1 MENNAKT
8 NDWFAS
14 RLLNDDKDPA
24 FLLTEGITPLNSK
37 METPEFYKNKTKV
50 KERFTKDNGDF
61 DEDTFNKFYTAIS
74 KEFEYLSAI
83 DSENFV
89 LDSYEKSSSNFTT
102 NFGKVKDQHI
112 IASITLNPL
121 KQSRGLTVWNKWSDP
136 TISNRE
142 AAQTN
147 QYFDPETNTWSSKTL
162 NELGAFGLLNEEG
175 LVYATW
181 DEDGE
186 HIDPMTK
193 QKVLHK
199 AGEWKTD
206 EFGNFYAEKAGNKE
220 NLNKQFVTWSEV
232 LTDDNSAWNKIDIFD
247 SDSLDSNIPRTILR
261 AAVIGGSLLIPYVG
275 PTIAYTSAA
284 VNLTRVMPQILKT
297 FTSFFSEDVQF
308 DTLNRWDNNMRKFG
322 RSTSDYAQDHF
333 FSFENIMDLA
343 VDSFMQL
350 RQQRL
355 IAEIPKRLGMLKKA
369 EESAEKAALTTLL
382 SGDSERIAYLK
393 SNPEVLNALVKAS
406 PIYRN
411 AEKVINNA
419 TKVSTAISRAYLIAT
434 STEDTYNLARSYG
447 FDTQT
452 SSMISLGTY
461 IGIGALFQTDY
472 FRGMLYNTPDHELKK
487 DIKLL
492 VDNYLRNNAKVM
504 SKELVENATG
514 EAKKNLFKKWGNSIS
529 TFLKN
534 HVYDVKSGRFGIAAG
549 ALNEGLEEVAEEGAQ
564 DIAFQIGKGWND
576 LKSVF
581 TGKEY
586 DHDYTYLASD
596 PLSRY
601 GTAFFGGALGGA
613 IFKLSDRF
621 IFDKAAY
628 KNWRQMLGNNSEISK
643 ELVTYVSQGK
653 KDLILSE
660 IDKLQKTP
668 LISSNLSAFNDSVV
682 AANSEE
688 SQNSVLFSSLKKAII
703 DLDSFLSNNNLKID
717 YEQFGNIELI
727 RGLRAAWIN
736 SKGLQDSLFNDYIN
750 RTNEISQ
757 LYADLEGLRSQKVAN
772 MEDSSEAD
780 LDKQIGTLQEIL
792 NLKIDQVRNLVQ
804 GKDDSYI
811 GRLMLETNKEI
822 LDSLTPTSKNAWAQN
837 LYAKDYDNLPRT
849 LQEKVNEIIS
859 NNDSS
864 GKTELNYMSAW
875 NVYKNIASNPSIQ
888 TKFQNLALE
897 FQNYNAAILQSTVK
911 NGKVWPKQLSS
922 TDTITG
928 EDVLLDMTKV
938 ASQLQGELVDLK
950 LSLGQS
956 VNIAYRLLGLTSAM
970 PDFWGDTAIPSL
982 TFDSMSEEL
991 RSAIENQG
999 EIITNNIFD
1008 HYVEL
1013 FQSAKDKAQG
1023 SLDFEGIWKQLTDS
1037 ERTII
1042 NRFSSIDAINKAR
1055 QVVLSALANT
1065 GNLGQELSIEALPTI
1080 DTNGVNNIV
1089 DGILE
1094 SINPKQIKINDF
1106 INRETT
1112 RSKELGN
1119 QYTLDGELSSTI
1131 EDIKS
1136 ALNILKSVSMG
1147 ADVNYRTLLMGTP
1160 FGANNFLNKAFKEKG
1175 LNIEMLQ
1182 LDPNIIGL
1190 INEKIAR
1197 LNRTLDEFIELDK
1210 VNRGAVI
1217 NQEKQLAIALSHAK
1231 LQSIQSMMNWEN
1243 APEFVKDTLFAGYS
1257 VTLSDISDLK
1267 GDDAFISVGVDY
1279 RNQLSDFE
1287 RRFSGLYKSLDTES
1301 KLELINWIVDNLKTS
1316 GTELYTDTSIISTD
1330 NKIPFA
1336 DQDFFIYLMNSSYGN
1351 TDLVNKAYKEYVK
1364 ANDSKCPFDS
1374 QEEVITHVL
1383 KFFLRADK
1391 EDAKLWIDTVAKT
1404 WNSTPGTPKVIY
1416 NAIKSTCSGGTGK
1429 TSAIIPSIYS
1439 ILKAVNPE
1447 KNCIFA
1453 ANNAE
1458 QVKNLSEVLPE
1469 NSEFTLISELLN
1481 DSSNV
1486 DTFRN
1491 KYENSIIIVDEATNI
1506 SSADLISLDELCSKY
1521 NIDIAYFGDTKQH
1534 GSIDNIDY
1542 IYANATLQLA
1552 ESKRASTDISRRNNL
1567 NFEKL
1572 FEANSYGS
1580 QELRTDHLSD
1590 FIYYESDTELE
1601 GIKFDEALLTQ
1612 EYIEKFF
1619 ASHNLDPKTRVLVL
1633 SDNVKELSKDNF
1645 SSKYPGITFASNV
1658 GEIQGSEWDYTI
1670 SDYDLNIVD
1679 NSFQNG
1685 KENVQLTLETLSKL
1699 KDLYTIFTR
1708 HRHGIVS
1715 LKPIVL
1721 DNLKGRGEVWR
1732 ASVEQHNDKSEFK
1745 PIVNGLTQEAIAT
1758 FKDFKMKVLDGM
1770 EILDVAPYEAKDA
1783 SKVTIP
1789 TVKVAVNT
1797 SIAQVTPGFVPSIEF
1812 TAAYVKYL
1820 GIDFGEYYKV
1830 RNLLYQILTDHSNKE
1845 MYEKLLP
1852 EHLKSG
1858 EFMIKVQ
1865 YNRTEDLYNLGNK
1878 FRDDKYLNGVHPW
1891 IVYKVNVNGIPV
1903 DITLGMFQNPETS
1916 TTGGLAL
1923 SKAASVIGELAKSSV
1938 SSRIEPKYYSIDPSK
1953 ITFSRAINPIAIQ
1966 NRETN
1971 DPGYI
1976 NIVYQGGKFNVS
1988 ETSKTD
1994 AYNFASTTAAFYFAK
2009 GDESIVP
2016 VNQILEALSNL
2027 KNNYSSFENLAVQ
2040 SGLYSSPEEFGPIT
2054 ELLSLDRSKLNTE
2067 DPKKQWKAR
2076 SVPDLEGRFC
2086 SFISLNI
2093 GDTSQNISA
2102 DLKTKSTLYLN
2113 QILERNKQLE
2123 SILVVLKDNSLN
2135 PEDKKSKIAEL
2146 LANKTQWTVSVL
2158 TYDNEVIESEKDF
2171 DYTLNG
2177 LQTNTILATSRN
2189 RGAYNLAI
2197 GHQLG
2202 LLLIRLSSI
2211 ISDPKTKWGNNERYF
2226 NERDAEN
2233 VRKHWSKYKE
2243 DLVNAYSVWTGA
2255 QQTEETL
2262 LEYLSRIALYGD
2274 KFKISNNYFIADDKN
2289 LLQSEAFMNY
2299 LRDIYVTDSMGI
2311 GWSKIIEKTNG
2322 IKYANKKFLEVFS
2335 GHVFPKLL
2343 KDNGLSIHA
2352 KGDSLSI
2359 QEAASFHINSKVIQ
2373 PAQIYAHVVDTFTA
2387 NDFKEFSPTIEVSSI
2402 ESSTV
2407 ESSKIE
2413 GPAIEAS
2420 PVEEQKVVTYK
2431 SLVALN
2437 KSNKEQNKTSEIK
2450 KPTLKPK
2457 VLENINLII
2466 EILQENSPE
2475 TGNMALTQL
2484 FEILNGE
2491 RSKFE
2496 IPNLSNAEQQSLDQ
2510 IEVILEDNNVIKIC

>member
-112 IASITLNPL
+112 IASITPNPL

-369 EESAEKAALTTLL
+369 EKSAETATLTTLL

-472 FRGMLYNTPDHELKK
+472 FRGMLYNTPDYELKR

-688 SQNSVLFSSLKKAII
+688 SQNSVLFGSLKKAII

-837 LYAKDYDNLPRT
+837 LYAKDYDDLPRT

-956 VNIAYRLLGLTSAM
+956 INIAYRLLGLTSAM

-991 RSAIENQG
+991 KSAIENQG

-1013 FQSAKDKAQG
+1013 FQSARDKAQG
-1023 SLDFEGIWKQLTDS
+1023 SSDFESIWRQLTDS

-1065 GNLGQELSIEALPTI
+1065 ENLGQELSIEALPTI

-1210 VNRGAVI
+1210 INRGAVI

-1267 GDDAFISVGVDY
+1267 GDDAFISVEVDY

-1287 RRFSGLYKSLDTES
+1287 RRFSSLYKSLDTES

-1580 QELRTDHLSD
+1580 QELRTDNLSD

-1619 ASHNLDPKTRVLVL
+1619 TSHNLDPKTRVLVL

-1645 SSKYPGITFASNV
+1645 GSKYPGITFASNV

-1732 ASVEQHNDKSEFK
+1732 ASVEQHNDKSEFR

-1783 SKVTIP
+1783 PKVTIP

-1797 SIAQVTPGFVPSIEF
+1797 SIAQATPGFIPSVEF
-1812 TAAYVKYL
+1812 TADYVKQL

-1830 RNLLYQILTDHSNKE
+1830 RNLLYQILTDHSNKG

-1858 EFMIKVQ
+1858 EFRIKVQ

-1891 IVYKVNVNGIPV
+1891 IVYSVNVEGTPV

-1938 SSRIEPKYYSIDPSK
+1938 NGRIEPKYYSIDPSK

-2027 KNNYSSFENLAVQ
+2027 KNNYSSFESLAVQ

-2086 SFISLNI
+2086 SFVSLNI

-2274 KFKISNNYFIADDKN
+2274 KFKISNNYFITDDKN

-2387 NDFKEFSPTIEVSSI
+2387 DDFKEISQTISP
-2402 ESSTV
+2402 
-2407 ESSKIE
+2407 
-2413 GPAIEAS
+2413 A
-2420 PVEEQKVVTYK
+2420 EEQRVITYK

-2475 TGNMALTQL
+2475 TGNMVLTQL

-2510 IEVILEDNNVIKIC
+2510 IEVILEDNGVIKIC

>member
-112 IASITLNPL
+112 IASITPNPL

-369 EESAEKAALTTLL
+369 EKSAETATLITLL
-382 SGDSERIAYLK
+382 SGDSKRIAYLK

-472 FRGMLYNTPDHELKK
+472 FKGMLYNTPDYELKK

-549 ALNEGLEEVAEEGAQ
+549 ALNESLEEVAEEGAQ

-688 SQNSVLFSSLKKAII
+688 SQNSVLFGSLKKAII

-837 LYAKDYDNLPRT
+837 LYAKDYDDLPRT

-938 ASQLQGELVDLK
+938 ASQLHGELVDLK

-956 VNIAYRLLGLTSAM
+956 INIAYRLLGLTSAM

-991 RSAIENQG
+991 KSAIENQG

-1013 FQSAKDKAQG
+1013 FQSARDKAQG
-1023 SLDFEGIWKQLTDS
+1023 SSDFESIWRQLTNS

-1065 GNLGQELSIEALPTI
+1065 ENLGQELSIEALPTI

-1287 RRFSGLYKSLDTES
+1287 RRFYSLYKSLDTES

-1580 QELRTDHLSD
+1580 QELRTDNLSD

-1619 ASHNLDPKTRVLVL
+1619 TSHNLDPKTRVLVL

-1645 SSKYPGITFASNV
+1645 GSKYPGITFASNV

-1732 ASVEQHNDKSEFK
+1732 ASVEQHNDKSEFR
-1745 PIVNGLTQEAIAT
+1745 PIINGLTQEAIAT

-1770 EILDVAPYEAKDA
+1770 EIFDVAPYEAKDA
-1783 SKVTIP
+1783 PKVTIP

-1797 SIAQVTPGFVPSIEF
+1797 SIAQATPGFIPSVEF
-1812 TAAYVKYL
+1812 TADYVKQL

-1830 RNLLYQILTDHSNKE
+1830 RNLLYQILTDHSNKG

-1858 EFMIKVQ
+1858 EFRIKVQ

-1891 IVYKVNVNGIPV
+1891 IVYSVNVEGTPV

-1938 SSRIEPKYYSIDPSK
+1938 NGRIEPKYYSIDPSK

-1994 AYNFASTTAAFYFAK
+1994 AYKFASTTAAFYFAK

-2027 KNNYSSFENLAVQ
+2027 KNNYSSFESLAVQ

-2086 SFISLNI
+2086 SFVSLNI

-2274 KFKISNNYFIADDKN
+2274 KFKISNNYFITDDKN

-2387 NDFKEFSPTIEVSSI
+2387 DDFKEISQTIET

-2407 ESSKIE
+2407 ESPKIE
-2413 GPAIEAS
+2413 SPTIEAS
-2420 PVEEQKVVTYK
+2420 PAEEQRVITYK

-2475 TGNMALTQL
+2475 TGNMVLTQL

-2510 IEVILEDNNVIKIC
+2510 IEVILEDNGVIKIC

>member
-112 IASITLNPL
+112 IASITPNPL

-261 AAVIGGSLLIPYVG
+261 AAIIGGSLLISYVG

-350 RQQRL
+350 KQQRL

-369 EESAEKAALTTLL
+369 EES
-382 SGDSERIAYLK
+382 
-393 SNPEVLNALVKAS
+393 
-406 PIYRN
+406 

-472 FRGMLYNTPDHELKK
+472 FRGMLYNTPDYELKR

-492 VDNYLRNNAKVM
+492 VDNYLRNNAKIM

-688 SQNSVLFSSLKKAII
+688 SQNSVLFGSLKKAII

-837 LYAKDYDNLPRT
+837 LYAKDYDDLPRT

-956 VNIAYRLLGLTSAM
+956 INIAYRLLGLTSAM

-991 RSAIENQG
+991 KSAIENQG

-1013 FQSAKDKAQG
+1013 FQSARDKAQG
-1023 SLDFEGIWKQLTDS
+1023 SSDFESIWRQLTDS

-1065 GNLGQELSIEALPTI
+1065 ENLGQELSIEALPTI

-1175 LNIEMLQ
+1175 LNTEMLQ

-1580 QELRTDHLSD
+1580 QELRTDNLSD

-1732 ASVEQHNDKSEFK
+1732 ASVEQHNDKSEFR

-1783 SKVTIP
+1783 PKVTIP

-1797 SIAQVTPGFVPSIEF
+1797 SIAQATPGFIPSVEF
-1812 TAAYVKYL
+1812 TADYVKQL

-1830 RNLLYQILTDHSNKE
+1830 RNLLYQILTDHSNKG

-1858 EFMIKVQ
+1858 EFRIKVQ

-1891 IVYKVNVNGIPV
+1891 IVYSVNVEGTPV

-1938 SSRIEPKYYSIDPSK
+1938 NGRIEPKYYSIDPSK

-2027 KNNYSSFENLAVQ
+2027 KNNYSSFESLAVQ

-2086 SFISLNI
+2086 SFVSLNI
-2093 GDTSQNISA
+2093 GGTSQNISA

-2135 PEDKKSKIAEL
+2135 PENKKSKIAEL

-2274 KFKISNNYFIADDKN
+2274 KFKISNNYFITDDKN

-2299 LRDIYVTDSMGI
+2299 LRDIYVIDSMGI

-2387 NDFKEFSPTIEVSSI
+2387 DDFKEISQTIET

-2407 ESSKIE
+2407 ESPKIE
-2413 GPAIEAS
+2413 SPTIEAS
-2420 PVEEQKVVTYK
+2420 PAEEQRVITYK

-2510 IEVILEDNNVIKIC
+2510 IEVILEDNDVIKIC

>member
-112 IASITLNPL
+112 IASITPNPL

-369 EESAEKAALTTLL
+369 EKSAETATLTTLL

-472 FRGMLYNTPDHELKK
+472 FRGMLYNTPDYELKR

-688 SQNSVLFSSLKKAII
+688 SQNSVLFGSLKKAII

-837 LYAKDYDNLPRT
+837 LYAKDYDDLPRT

-956 VNIAYRLLGLTSAM
+956 INIAYRLLGLTSAM

-991 RSAIENQG
+991 KSAIENQG

-1013 FQSAKDKAQG
+1013 FQSARDKAQG
-1023 SLDFEGIWKQLTDS
+1023 SSDFESIWRQLTDS

-1065 GNLGQELSIEALPTI
+1065 ENLGQELSIEALPTI

-1210 VNRGAVI
+1210 INRGAVI

-1267 GDDAFISVGVDY
+1267 GDDAFISVEVDY

-1287 RRFSGLYKSLDTES
+1287 RRFSSLYKSLDTES

-1580 QELRTDHLSD
+1580 QELRTDNLSD

-1619 ASHNLDPKTRVLVL
+1619 TSHNLDPKTRVLVL

-1645 SSKYPGITFASNV
+1645 GSKYPGITFASNV

-1732 ASVEQHNDKSEFK
+1732 ASVEQHNDKSEFR

-1783 SKVTIP
+1783 PKVTIP

-1797 SIAQVTPGFVPSIEF
+1797 SIAQATPGFIPSVEF
-1812 TAAYVKYL
+1812 TADYVKQL

-1830 RNLLYQILTDHSNKE
+1830 RNLLYQILTDHSNKG

-1858 EFMIKVQ
+1858 EFRIKVQ

-1891 IVYKVNVNGIPV
+1891 IVYSVNVEGTPV

-1938 SSRIEPKYYSIDPSK
+1938 NGRIEPKYYSIDPSK

-2027 KNNYSSFENLAVQ
+2027 KNNYSSFESLAVQ

-2086 SFISLNI
+2086 SFVSLNI

-2274 KFKISNNYFIADDKN
+2274 KFKISNNYFITDDKN

-2387 NDFKEFSPTIEVSSI
+2387 DDF
-2402 ESSTV
+2402 
-2407 ESSKIE
+2407 
-2413 GPAIEAS
+2413 IEAS
-2420 PVEEQKVVTYK
+2420 PAEEQRVITYK

-2475 TGNMALTQL
+2475 TGNMVLTQL

-2510 IEVILEDNNVIKIC
+2510 IEVILEDNGVIKIC

>member
-112 IASITLNPL
+112 IASVTPNPL

-355 IAEIPKRLGMLKKA
+355 IAEIPKRLG
-369 EESAEKAALTTLL
+369 
-382 SGDSERIAYLK
+382 IAYLK
-393 SNPEVLNALVKAS
+393 SNPEVLNDLVKAS
-406 PIYRN
+406 SIYRN

-472 FRGMLYNTPDHELKK
+472 FRGMLYNTPDYELKR

-549 ALNEGLEEVAEEGAQ
+549 ALNESLEEVAEEGAQ

-621 IFDKAAY
+621 IFDKAVY

-643 ELVTYVSQGK
+643 ELVTYISQGK

-688 SQNSVLFSSLKKAII
+688 SQNSVLFGSLKKAII

-717 YEQFGNIELI
+717 YKQFGNIELI

-837 LYAKDYDNLPRT
+837 LYAKDYDDLPRT

-956 VNIAYRLLGLTSAM
+956 INIAYRLLGLTSAM
-970 PDFWGDTAIPSL
+970 PDFWGDTAIQSL

-991 RSAIENQG
+991 KSAIENQG

-1013 FQSAKDKAQG
+1013 FQSARDKAQG
-1023 SLDFEGIWKQLTDS
+1023 SSDFESIWRQLTDS

-1065 GNLGQELSIEALPTI
+1065 ENLGQELSIEALPTI

-1580 QELRTDHLSD
+1580 QELRTDNLSD

-1732 ASVEQHNDKSEFK
+1732 ASVEQHNDKSEFR

-1783 SKVTIP
+1783 PKVTIP

-1797 SIAQVTPGFVPSIEF
+1797 SIAQATPGFIPSVEF
-1812 TAAYVKYL
+1812 TADYVKQL

-1830 RNLLYQILTDHSNKE
+1830 RNLLYQILTDHSNKG

-1858 EFMIKVQ
+1858 EFRIKVQ

-1891 IVYKVNVNGIPV
+1891 IVYSVNVEGTPV

-1938 SSRIEPKYYSIDPSK
+1938 NSIIKPKYYSIDPSK

-2027 KNNYSSFENLAVQ
+2027 KNNYSSFKSLAVQ

-2054 ELLSLDRSKLNTE
+2054 ELLSLDRSKLNTV

-2086 SFISLNI
+2086 SFVSLNI

-2211 ISDPKTKWGNNERYF
+2211 IFDPKTKWGNNERYF

-2243 DLVNAYSVWTGA
+2243 DLVNAYSVWSGA

-2274 KFKISNNYFIADDKN
+2274 KFKISNNYFITDGKN

-2322 IKYANKKFLEVFS
+2322 IKYANKKLLEVFS

-2387 NDFKEFSPTIEVSSI
+2387 DDFKRISQTIET
-2402 ESSTV
+2402 ESS
-2407 ESSKIE
+2407 
-2413 GPAIEAS
+2413 PA
-2420 PVEEQKVVTYK
+2420 EEQRVITYK

>member
-112 IASITLNPL
+112 IASITPNPL

-382 SGDSERIAYLK
+382 SGDSERIAYFK

-406 PIYRN
+406 LIYRN

-472 FRGMLYNTPDHELKK
+472 FRGMLYNTPDYELKR

-549 ALNEGLEEVAEEGAQ
+549 ALNEGVEEFTEEVAQ
-564 DIAFQIGKGWND
+564 DVAFQIGKGWSD

-668 LISSNLSAFNDSVV
+668 LISSNLSAFNDSVG

-772 MEDSSEAD
+772 MEASSEAD
-780 LDKQIGTLQEIL
+780 LDKQISTLQEIL

-837 LYAKDYDNLPRT
+837 LYAKDYDDLPRA

-888 TKFQNLALE
+888 TKFQNLSLE
-897 FQNYNAAILQSTVK
+897 FQNYNDAILQSTVK

-956 VNIAYRLLGLTSAM
+956 INIAYRLLGLTSAM
-970 PDFWGDTAIPSL
+970 PDFWGNTAIPSL

-999 EIITNNIFD
+999 EIITNSIFD
-1008 HYVEL
+1008 HYIEL

-1065 GNLGQELSIEALPTI
+1065 ENLGQELSIEALPTI

-1094 SINPKQIKINDF
+1094 NINPKQIKINDF

-1182 LDPNIIGL
+1182 LNPNIIGL

-1217 NQEKQLAIALSHAK
+1217 NQEKQLAIALSHTK

-1243 APEFVKDTLFAGYS
+1243 TPEFVKDTLFAGYS

-1279 RNQLSDFE
+1279 RNQLSEFE

-1301 KLELINWIVDNLKTS
+1301 KLELINWIVDNLNTS
-1316 GTELYTDTSIISTD
+1316 DTELYTDTSIISTD

-1336 DQDFFIYLMNSSYGN
+1336 NQDFFIYLMNSSYGN

-1486 DTFRN
+1486 DTFRD
-1491 KYENSIIIVDEATNI
+1491 KYENSIIIIDEATNI
-1506 SSADLISLDELCSKY
+1506 SSADLIRLDELCTKY

-1580 QELRTDHLSD
+1580 QELRTDNLSD

-1645 SSKYPGITFASNV
+1645 NSKYPGITFASNV

-1732 ASVEQHNDKSEFK
+1732 ASVEQHNNKSEFR

-1783 SKVTIP
+1783 PKVTIP

-1797 SIAQVTPGFVPSIEF
+1797 SIAQATPGFVPSIEF
-1812 TAAYVKYL
+1812 TADYVKQL

-1830 RNLLYQILTDHSNKE
+1830 RNLLYQILTDHSNKGI
-1845 MYEKLLP
+1845 YEKLLP

-1858 EFMIKVQ
+1858 EFRIKVQ

-1891 IVYKVNVNGIPV
+1891 IVYSVNVEGVPI
-1903 DITLGMFQNPETS
+1903 DITLGMFHNPETS

-1938 SSRIEPKYYSIDPSK
+1938 SGKVEPKYYSIDPSK

-2086 SFISLNI
+2086 SFVSLNI

-2123 SILVVLKDNSLN
+2123 SILVVLKDDSLK
-2135 PEDKKSKIAEL
+2135 PEDKKNKIAEL
-2146 LANKTQWTVSVL
+2146 LANKTQWIVSVL

-2274 KFKISNNYFIADDKN
+2274 KFKISNNYFITDDKN

-2387 NDFKEFSPTIEVSSI
+2387 DDFKEISQVTEVSP
-2402 ESSTV
+2402 TV
-2407 ESSKIE
+2407 ESPEIE
-2413 GPAIEAS
+2413 GPAIAAS

>member
-112 IASITLNPL
+112 IASVTPNPL

-284 VNLTRVMPQILKT
+284 VNFTRVMPQILKT

-350 RQQRL
+350 KQQRL

-369 EESAEKAALTTLL
+369 EESTEKAALTTLL

-461 IGIGALFQTDY
+461 IGIGTLFQTNY
-472 FRGMLYNTPDHELKK
+472 FSGMLYNTPDYELKR

-688 SQNSVLFSSLKKAII
+688 SQNSVLFGSLKKAII

-757 LYADLEGLRSQKVAN
+757 LYADLEDLRSQKVAN

-822 LDSLTPTSKNAWAQN
+822 LDSLTPTSKNEWAQN
-837 LYAKDYDNLPRT
+837 LYAKDYDDLPRT

-888 TKFQNLALE
+888 TKFQDLALE
-897 FQNYNAAILQSTVK
+897 FQNYNAAILQNTVK

-956 VNIAYRLLGLTSAM
+956 INIAYRLLGLTSAM
-970 PDFWGDTAIPSL
+970 PDFWGDTAIQSL

-991 RSAIENQG
+991 KSAIENQG

-1013 FQSAKDKAQG
+1013 FQSARDKAQG
-1023 SLDFEGIWKQLTDS
+1023 SSDFESILRQLTDS

-1065 GNLGQELSIEALPTI
+1065 ENLGQELSIEALPTVN
-1080 DTNGVNNIV
+1080 TNRVNNIV

-1243 APEFVKDTLFAGYS
+1243 APKFVKDTLFAGYS

-1267 GDDAFISVGVDY
+1267 GDDAFISVGIDY

-1580 QELRTDHLSD
+1580 QELRTDNLSD

-1732 ASVEQHNDKSEFK
+1732 ASVEQHNDKSEFR

-1783 SKVTIP
+1783 PKVTIP

-1797 SIAQVTPGFVPSIEF
+1797 SIAQATPGFIPSVEF
-1812 TAAYVKYL
+1812 TADYVKQL

-1830 RNLLYQILTDHSNKE
+1830 RNLLYQILTDHSNKG

-1858 EFMIKVQ
+1858 EFRIKVQ

-1891 IVYKVNVNGIPV
+1891 IVYSVNVEGTPV

-1938 SSRIEPKYYSIDPSK
+1938 NSIIKPKYYSIDPSK

-2027 KNNYSSFENLAVQ
+2027 KNNYSSFESLAVQ

-2054 ELLSLDRSKLNTE
+2054 ELLSLDRSKLNTV

-2086 SFISLNI
+2086 SFVSLNI

-2211 ISDPKTKWGNNERYF
+2211 IFDPKTKWGNNERYF

-2243 DLVNAYSVWTGA
+2243 DLVNAYSVWSGA

-2274 KFKISNNYFIADDKN
+2274 KFKISNNYFITDGKN

-2322 IKYANKKFLEVFS
+2322 IKYANKKLLEVFS

-2387 NDFKEFSPTIEVSSI
+2387 DDFKRISQTIET

-2407 ESSKIE
+2407 KSPKIE
-2413 GPAIEAS
+2413 SPTIKAS
-2420 PVEEQKVVTYK
+2420 PAEEQRVITYK

>member
-14 RLLNDDKDPA
+14 RLLNNDKDPA
-24 FLLTEGITPLNSK
+24 FLLTEGITPLTSK

-102 NFGKVKDQHI
+102 NFGKIKDQHI
-112 IASITLNPL
+112 IASITPNPL

-186 HIDPMTK
+186 HIDPITK

-369 EESAEKAALTTLL
+369 EQSAETATLTTLL
-382 SGDSERIAYLK
+382 SGDSERIAYFK

-472 FRGMLYNTPDHELKK
+472 FRGMLYNTPDYELKK

-549 ALNEGLEEVAEEGAQ
+549 ALNEGVEEFTEEIAQ
-564 DIAFQIGKGWND
+564 DAAFQIGKGWSD

-586 DHDYTYLASD
+586 DHNYTYLASD

-668 LISSNLSAFNDSVV
+668 LISSNLSAFNDSIV

-772 MEDSSEAD
+772 MEASSEAD
-780 LDKQIGTLQEIL
+780 LDKQISTLQEIL

-837 LYAKDYDNLPRT
+837 LYAKDYDDLPRA

-888 TKFQNLALE
+888 TKFQNLSLE
-897 FQNYNAAILQSTVK
+897 FQNYNDAILQSTVK

-956 VNIAYRLLGLTSAM
+956 INIAYRLLGLTSAM
-970 PDFWGDTAIPSL
+970 PDFWGNTAIPSL

-999 EIITNNIFD
+999 EIITNSIFD
-1008 HYVEL
+1008 HYIEL

-1065 GNLGQELSIEALPTI
+1065 ENLGQELSIEALPTI

-1094 SINPKQIKINDF
+1094 NINPKQIKINDF

-1182 LDPNIIGL
+1182 LNPNIIGL

-1243 APEFVKDTLFAGYS
+1243 TPEFVKDTLFAGYS

-1279 RNQLSDFE
+1279 RNQLSEFE

-1301 KLELINWIVDNLKTS
+1301 KSELINWIVDNLNTS
-1316 GTELYTDTSIISTD
+1316 DTELYTDTSIISTD

-1336 DQDFFIYLMNSSYGN
+1336 NQDFFIYLMNSSYGN

-1486 DTFRN
+1486 DTFRD
-1491 KYENSIIIVDEATNI
+1491 KYENSIIIIDEATNI
-1506 SSADLISLDELCSKY
+1506 SSADLIRLDELCAKY

-1580 QELRTDHLSD
+1580 QELRTDNLSD

-1645 SSKYPGITFASNV
+1645 NSKYPGITFASNV

-1732 ASVEQHNDKSEFK
+1732 ASVEQHNNKSEFR

-1783 SKVTIP
+1783 PKVTIP

-1797 SIAQVTPGFVPSIEF
+1797 SIAQATPGFVPSIEF
-1812 TAAYVKYL
+1812 TADYVKQL

-1830 RNLLYQILTDHSNKE
+1830 RNLLYQILTDHSNKGI
-1845 MYEKLLP
+1845 YEKLLP

-1858 EFMIKVQ
+1858 EFRIKVQ

-1891 IVYKVNVNGIPV
+1891 IVYSVNVEGVPI
-1903 DITLGMFQNPETS
+1903 DITLGMFHNPETS

-1938 SSRIEPKYYSIDPSK
+1938 SGKVEPKYYSIDPSK

-2016 VNQILEALSNL
+2016 VNQILKALSNL

-2086 SFISLNI
+2086 SFVSLNI

-2123 SILVVLKDNSLN
+2123 SILVVLKDDSLK
-2135 PEDKKSKIAEL
+2135 PEDKKNKIAEL

-2274 KFKISNNYFIADDKN
+2274 KFKISNNYFITDDKN

-2387 NDFKEFSPTIEVSSI
+2387 DDFKEISQVTEVSP
-2402 ESSTV
+2402 TV
-2407 ESSKIE
+2407 ESPEIE
-2413 GPAIEAS
+2413 GPAIAAS

-2510 IEVILEDNNVIKIC
+2510 IEVILKDNNVIKIC

>member
-1 MENNAKT
+1 MENNTKT

-102 NFGKVKDQHI
+102 NFGKVKDQRI
-112 IASITLNPL
+112 IASVTPNPL

-297 FTSFFSEDVQF
+297 FTSLFSEDVQF

-369 EESAEKAALTTLL
+369 EKSAKTATLTTLL

-393 SNPEVLNALVKAS
+393 SNPDVLHSLVKAS
-406 PIYRN
+406 PIYRK

-472 FRGMLYNTPDHELKK
+472 FRGMLYNTPDYELKRN
-487 DIKLL
+487 IKLL

-534 HVYDVKSGRFGIAAG
+534 HVYDVKSGRFGIATG
-549 ALNEGLEEVAEEGAQ
+549 ALIEGLEEAAEEGAQ

-596 PLSRY
+596 PLLRY

-688 SQNSVLFSSLKKAII
+688 SQNSVLFGSLKKAII
-703 DLDSFLSNNNLKID
+703 DLDSFLSNINLKID
-717 YEQFGNIELI
+717 YKQFGNIELI
-727 RGLRAAWIN
+727 KGLRAAWIN

-792 NLKIDQVRNLVQ
+792 NFKIDQVRNLVQ

-837 LYAKDYDNLPRT
+837 LYAKDYDDLPRT

-875 NVYKNIASNPSIQ
+875 NVYKNIASDLVIQ
-888 TKFQNLALE
+888 TKFQDLALE

-950 LSLGQS
+950 LSPGQS
-956 VNIAYRLLGLTSAM
+956 INIAYRLLGLTSAM
-970 PDFWGDTAIPSL
+970 PDFWGDTAIQSL

-991 RSAIENQG
+991 KSAIENQG
-999 EIITNNIFD
+999 ETITNNIFD

-1013 FQSAKDKAQG
+1013 FQSARDKAQG
-1023 SLDFEGIWKQLTDS
+1023 SSDFESIWRQLTDS

-1042 NRFSSIDAINKAR
+1042 NRFSSINAINKAR

-1065 GNLGQELSIEALPTI
+1065 ENLGQELSIEALPTI
-1080 DTNGVNNIV
+1080 DTNGVNDIV
-1089 DGILE
+1089 DEILE

-1147 ADVNYRTLLMGTP
+1147 ADVNYRTLLMGIP
-1160 FGANNFLNKAFKEKG
+1160 FGANNFLNKAFEEKG
-1175 LNIEMLQ
+1175 LNIKMLQ
-1182 LDPNIIGL
+1182 LDPNIVGL

-1243 APEFVKDTLFAGYS
+1243 APKFVKDTLFAGYS

-1404 WNSTPGTPKVIY
+1404 WNSIPGTPKVIY

-1572 FEANSYGS
+1572 FKANSYGS
-1580 QELRTDHLSD
+1580 QELRTDNLSD

-1783 SKVTIP
+1783 PKVTIP

-1797 SIAQVTPGFVPSIEF
+1797 SIAQATPGFIPSVEF
-1812 TAAYVKYL
+1812 TADYVKQL

-1830 RNLLYQILTDHSNKE
+1830 RNLLYQILTDHSNKG

-1858 EFMIKVQ
+1858 EFRIKVQ

-1891 IVYKVNVNGIPV
+1891 IVYSVNVEGTPV

-1938 SSRIEPKYYSIDPSK
+1938 NSIIKPKYYSIDPSK

-2027 KNNYSSFENLAVQ
+2027 KNNYSSFESLAVQ

-2054 ELLSLDRSKLNTE
+2054 ELLSLDRSKLNTV

-2086 SFISLNI
+2086 SFVSLNI

-2243 DLVNAYSVWTGA
+2243 DLVNAYSVWSGA

-2274 KFKISNNYFIADDKN
+2274 KFKISNNYFITDGKN

-2322 IKYANKKFLEVFS
+2322 IKYANKKLLEVFS

-2387 NDFKEFSPTIEVSSI
+2387 DDFKRISQTIET

-2407 ESSKIE
+2407 ESPKIE
-2413 GPAIEAS
+2413 SPTIEAS
-2420 PVEEQKVVTYK
+2420 PAEEQRVITYK

>member
-112 IASITLNPL
+112 IASVTPNPL

-472 FRGMLYNTPDHELKK
+472 FKGMLYNTPDYELKR

-534 HVYDVKSGRFGIAAG
+534 HVYDVKSGRLGIAAG

-688 SQNSVLFSSLKKAII
+688 SQNSVLFGSLKKAII

-717 YEQFGNIELI
+717 YKQFGNIELI

-837 LYAKDYDNLPRT
+837 LYAKDYDDLPRT

-956 VNIAYRLLGLTSAM
+956 INIAYRLLGLTSAM
-970 PDFWGDTAIPSL
+970 PDFWGDTAIQSL

-991 RSAIENQG
+991 KSAIENQG

-1013 FQSAKDKAQG
+1013 FQSARDKAQG
-1023 SLDFEGIWKQLTDS
+1023 SSDFESIWRQLTDS

-1065 GNLGQELSIEALPTI
+1065 ENLGQELSIEALPTI

-1580 QELRTDHLSD
+1580 QELRTDNLSD

-1732 ASVEQHNDKSEFK
+1732 ASVEQHNDKSEFR

-1783 SKVTIP
+1783 PKVTIP

-1797 SIAQVTPGFVPSIEF
+1797 SIAQATPGFIPSVEF
-1812 TAAYVKYL
+1812 TADYVKQL

-1830 RNLLYQILTDHSNKE
+1830 RNLLYQILTDHSNKG

-1858 EFMIKVQ
+1858 EFRIKVQ

-1891 IVYKVNVNGIPV
+1891 IVYSVNVEGTPV

-1938 SSRIEPKYYSIDPSK
+1938 NSIIKPKYYSIDPSK

-2027 KNNYSSFENLAVQ
+2027 KNNYSSFESLAVQ

-2054 ELLSLDRSKLNTE
+2054 ELLSLDRSKLNTV

-2086 SFISLNI
+2086 SFVSLNI

-2243 DLVNAYSVWTGA
+2243 DLVNAYSVWSGA

-2274 KFKISNNYFIADDKN
+2274 KFKISNNYFITDGKN

-2322 IKYANKKFLEVFS
+2322 IKYANKKLLEVFS

-2387 NDFKEFSPTIEVSSI
+2387 DDFKRISQTIET
-2402 ESSTV
+2402 ESS
-2407 ESSKIE
+2407 
-2413 GPAIEAS
+2413 PA
-2420 PVEEQKVVTYK
+2420 EEQRVITYK

>member
-112 IASITLNPL
+112 IASITPNPL

-369 EESAEKAALTTLL
+369 EESAETATLTTLL

-393 SNPEVLNALVKAS
+393 SNPDVLHALVKAS

-472 FRGMLYNTPDHELKK
+472 FRGMLYNTPDYELKR

-492 VDNYLRNNAKVM
+492 VDNYLRNNAKIM

-688 SQNSVLFSSLKKAII
+688 SQNSVLFGSLKKAII

-837 LYAKDYDNLPRT
+837 LYAKDYDDLPRT

-956 VNIAYRLLGLTSAM
+956 INIAYRLLGLTSAM

-991 RSAIENQG
+991 KSAIENQG

-1013 FQSAKDKAQG
+1013 FQSARDKAQG
-1023 SLDFEGIWKQLTDS
+1023 SSDFESIWRQLTDS

-1065 GNLGQELSIEALPTI
+1065 ENLGQELSIEALPTI

-1175 LNIEMLQ
+1175 LNTEMLQ

-1580 QELRTDHLSD
+1580 QELRTDNLSD

-1732 ASVEQHNDKSEFK
+1732 ASVEQHNDKSEFR

-1783 SKVTIP
+1783 PKVTIP

-1797 SIAQVTPGFVPSIEF
+1797 SIAQATPGFIPSVEF
-1812 TAAYVKYL
+1812 TADYVKQL

-1830 RNLLYQILTDHSNKE
+1830 RNLLYQILTDHSNKG

-1858 EFMIKVQ
+1858 EFRIKVQ

-1891 IVYKVNVNGIPV
+1891 IVYSVNVEGTPV

-1938 SSRIEPKYYSIDPSK
+1938 NGRIEPKYYSIDPSK

-2027 KNNYSSFENLAVQ
+2027 KNNYSSFESLAVQ

-2086 SFISLNI
+2086 SFVSLNI

-2135 PEDKKSKIAEL
+2135 PENKKSKIAEL

-2274 KFKISNNYFIADDKN
+2274 KFKISNNYFITDDKN

-2299 LRDIYVTDSMGI
+2299 LRDIYVIDSMGI

-2387 NDFKEFSPTIEVSSI
+2387 DDFKEISQTIET

-2407 ESSKIE
+2407 ESPKIE
-2413 GPAIEAS
+2413 SPTIEAS
-2420 PVEEQKVVTYK
+2420 PAEEQRVITYK

-2510 IEVILEDNNVIKIC
+2510 IEVILEDNDVIKIC

>member
-112 IASITLNPL
+112 IASITPNPL

-199 AGEWKTD
+199 AGEWKID

-461 IGIGALFQTDY
+461 IGMGALFQTDY
-472 FRGMLYNTPDHELKK
+472 FSGMLYNTPDYELKR

-549 ALNEGLEEVAEEGAQ
+549 ALNEGVEEFTEEVAQ
-564 DIAFQIGKGWND
+564 DVAFQIGKGWSD

-772 MEDSSEAD
+772 MEASSEAD
-780 LDKQIGTLQEIL
+780 LDKQISTLQEIL

-837 LYAKDYDNLPRT
+837 LYAKDYDDLPRA

-888 TKFQNLALE
+888 TKFQNLSLE
-897 FQNYNAAILQSTVK
+897 FQNYNDAILQSTVK

-956 VNIAYRLLGLTSAM
+956 INIAYRLLGLTSAM
-970 PDFWGDTAIPSL
+970 PDFWGNTAIPSL

-999 EIITNNIFD
+999 EIITNSIFD
-1008 HYVEL
+1008 HYIEL

-1065 GNLGQELSIEALPTI
+1065 ENLGQELSIEALPTI

-1094 SINPKQIKINDF
+1094 NINPKQIKINDF

-1182 LDPNIIGL
+1182 LNPNIIGL

-1279 RNQLSDFE
+1279 RNQLSEFE

-1301 KLELINWIVDNLKTS
+1301 KLELINWIVDNLNTS
-1316 GTELYTDTSIISTD
+1316 DTELYTDTSIISTD

-1336 DQDFFIYLMNSSYGN
+1336 NQDFFIYLMNSSYGN

-1486 DTFRN
+1486 DAFRN
-1491 KYENSIIIVDEATNI
+1491 KYENSIIIIDEATNI

-1580 QELRTDHLSD
+1580 QELRTDNLSN

-1645 SSKYPGITFASNV
+1645 NSKYPGITFASNV

-1732 ASVEQHNDKSEFK
+1732 ASVEQHNNKSEFR

-1783 SKVTIP
+1783 PKVTIP

-1797 SIAQVTPGFVPSIEF
+1797 SIAQATPGFVPSIEF
-1812 TAAYVKYL
+1812 TADYVKQL

-1830 RNLLYQILTDHSNKE
+1830 RNLLYQILTDHSNKGI
-1845 MYEKLLP
+1845 YEKLLP

-1858 EFMIKVQ
+1858 EFRIKVQ

-1891 IVYKVNVNGIPV
+1891 IVYSVNVEGVPI
-1903 DITLGMFQNPETS
+1903 DITLGMFHNPETS

-1938 SSRIEPKYYSIDPSK
+1938 SGKVEPKYYSIDPSK

-2086 SFISLNI
+2086 SFVSLNI

-2123 SILVVLKDNSLN
+2123 SILVVLKDDSLK
-2135 PEDKKSKIAEL
+2135 PEDKKNKIAEL

-2274 KFKISNNYFIADDKN
+2274 KFKISNNYFITDDKN

-2387 NDFKEFSPTIEVSSI
+2387 DDFKEISQVTEVSP
-2402 ESSTV
+2402 TV
-2407 ESSKIE
+2407 ESPEIE
-2413 GPAIEAS
+2413 GPAIAAS

>member
-112 IASITLNPL
+112 IASITPNPL

-472 FRGMLYNTPDHELKK
+472 FSSMLYNTPDYELKR

-549 ALNEGLEEVAEEGAQ
+549 ALNEGVEEFTEEVAQ
-564 DIAFQIGKGWND
+564 DVAFQIGKGWSD

-772 MEDSSEAD
+772 MEASSEAD
-780 LDKQIGTLQEIL
+780 LDKQISTLQEIL

-837 LYAKDYDNLPRT
+837 LYAKDYDDLPRA

-888 TKFQNLALE
+888 TKFQNLSLE
-897 FQNYNAAILQSTVK
+897 FQNYNDAILQSTVK

-956 VNIAYRLLGLTSAM
+956 INIAYRLLGLTSAM
-970 PDFWGDTAIPSL
+970 PDFWGNTAIPSL

-999 EIITNNIFD
+999 EIITNSIFD
-1008 HYVEL
+1008 HYIEL

-1065 GNLGQELSIEALPTI
+1065 ENLGQELSIEALPTI

-1094 SINPKQIKINDF
+1094 NINPKQIKINDF

-1182 LDPNIIGL
+1182 LNPNIIGL

-1279 RNQLSDFE
+1279 RNQLSEFE

-1301 KLELINWIVDNLKTS
+1301 KLELINWIVDNLNTS
-1316 GTELYTDTSIISTD
+1316 DTELYTDTSIISTD

-1336 DQDFFIYLMNSSYGN
+1336 NQDFFIYLMNSSYGN

-1486 DTFRN
+1486 DAFRN
-1491 KYENSIIIVDEATNI
+1491 KYENSIIIIDEATNI

-1580 QELRTDHLSD
+1580 QELRTDNLSN

-1645 SSKYPGITFASNV
+1645 NSKYPGITFASNV

-1732 ASVEQHNDKSEFK
+1732 ASVEQHNNKSEFR

-1783 SKVTIP
+1783 PKVTIP

-1797 SIAQVTPGFVPSIEF
+1797 SIAQATPGFVPSIEF
-1812 TAAYVKYL
+1812 TADYVKQL

-1830 RNLLYQILTDHSNKE
+1830 RNLLYQILTDHSNKGI
-1845 MYEKLLP
+1845 YEKLLP

-1858 EFMIKVQ
+1858 EFRIKVQ

-1891 IVYKVNVNGIPV
+1891 IVYSVNVEGVPI
-1903 DITLGMFQNPETS
+1903 DITLGMFHNPETS

-1938 SSRIEPKYYSIDPSK
+1938 SGKVEPKYYSIDPSK

-2086 SFISLNI
+2086 SFVSLNI

-2123 SILVVLKDNSLN
+2123 SILVVLKDDSLK
-2135 PEDKKSKIAEL
+2135 PEDKKNKIAEL

-2274 KFKISNNYFIADDKN
+2274 KFKISNNYFITDDKN

-2387 NDFKEFSPTIEVSSI
+2387 DDFKEISQVTEVSP
-2402 ESSTV
+2402 TV
-2407 ESSKIE
+2407 ESPEIE
-2413 GPAIEAS
+2413 GPAIAAS

>member
-112 IASITLNPL
+112 IASVTPNPL

-472 FRGMLYNTPDHELKK
+472 FRGMLYNTPDYELKR

-549 ALNEGLEEVAEEGAQ
+549 ALYEGLEEVAEEGAQ

-596 PLSRY
+596 PLLRY

-688 SQNSVLFSSLKKAII
+688 SQNSVLFGSLKKAII

-717 YEQFGNIELI
+717 YKQFGNIELI

-837 LYAKDYDNLPRT
+837 LYAKDYDDLPRT

-956 VNIAYRLLGLTSAM
+956 INIAYRLLGLTSAM
-970 PDFWGDTAIPSL
+970 PDFWGDTAIQSL

-991 RSAIENQG
+991 KSAIENQG

-1013 FQSAKDKAQG
+1013 FQSARDKAQG
-1023 SLDFEGIWKQLTDS
+1023 SSDFESIWRQLTDS

-1065 GNLGQELSIEALPTI
+1065 ENLGQELSIEALPTI

-1106 INRETT
+1106 INRETI

-1330 NKIPFA
+1330 NKILFA

-1391 EDAKLWIDTVAKT
+1391 KDAKLWIDTVAKT

-1580 QELRTDHLSD
+1580 QELRTDNLSD

-1732 ASVEQHNDKSEFK
+1732 ASVEQHNDKSEFR

-1783 SKVTIP
+1783 PKVTIP

-1797 SIAQVTPGFVPSIEF
+1797 SIAQATPGFIPSVEF
-1812 TAAYVKYL
+1812 TADYVKQL

-1830 RNLLYQILTDHSNKE
+1830 RNLLYQILTDHSNKG

-1858 EFMIKVQ
+1858 EFRIKVQ

-1891 IVYKVNVNGIPV
+1891 IVYSVNVEGTPV

-1923 SKAASVIGELAKSSV
+1923 SKAASVIGELAKSSAN
-1938 SSRIEPKYYSIDPSK
+1938 SIIKPKYYSIDPSK

-2027 KNNYSSFENLAVQ
+2027 KNNYSSFESLAVQ

-2054 ELLSLDRSKLNTE
+2054 ELLSLDRSKLNTL

-2086 SFISLNI
+2086 SFVSLNI

-2211 ISDPKTKWGNNERYF
+2211 IFDPKTKWGNNERYF

-2243 DLVNAYSVWTGA
+2243 DLVNAYSVWSGA

-2274 KFKISNNYFIADDKN
+2274 KFKISNNYFITDGKN

-2322 IKYANKKFLEVFS
+2322 IKYANKKLLEVFS

-2387 NDFKEFSPTIEVSSI
+2387 DDFKRISQTIET
-2402 ESSTV
+2402 ESS
-2407 ESSKIE
+2407 
-2413 GPAIEAS
+2413 PA
-2420 PVEEQKVVTYK
+2420 EEQRVITYK

-2457 VLENINLII
+2457 VLKNINLII

>member
-112 IASITLNPL
+112 IASITPNPL

-275 PTIAYTSAA
+275 HTIAYTSAA

-350 RQQRL
+350 RQQGL
-355 IAEIPKRLGMLKKA
+355 IAEIPKRLGMLKK
-369 EESAEKAALTTLL
+369 
-382 SGDSERIAYLK
+382 
-393 SNPEVLNALVKAS
+393 
-406 PIYRN
+406 

-472 FRGMLYNTPDHELKK
+472 FKGMLYNTPDYELKK

-688 SQNSVLFSSLKKAII
+688 SQNSVLFGSLKKAII

-837 LYAKDYDNLPRT
+837 LYAKDYDDLPRT

-956 VNIAYRLLGLTSAM
+956 INIAYRLLGLTSAM

-991 RSAIENQG
+991 KSAIENQG

-1013 FQSAKDKAQG
+1013 FQSARDKAQG
-1023 SLDFEGIWKQLTDS
+1023 SSDFESIWRQLTDS

-1065 GNLGQELSIEALPTI
+1065 ENLGQELSIEALPTI

-1182 LDPNIIGL
+1182 LDPNIIDL

-1287 RRFSGLYKSLDTES
+1287 RRFSSLYKSLDTES

-1580 QELRTDHLSD
+1580 QELRTDNLSD

-1619 ASHNLDPKTRVLVL
+1619 TSHNLDPKTRVLVL

-1645 SSKYPGITFASNV
+1645 GSKYPGITFASNV

-1732 ASVEQHNDKSEFK
+1732 ASVEQHNDKSEFR

-1783 SKVTIP
+1783 PKVTIP

-1797 SIAQVTPGFVPSIEF
+1797 SIAQATPGFIPSVEF
-1812 TAAYVKYL
+1812 TADYVKQL

-1830 RNLLYQILTDHSNKE
+1830 RNLLYQILTDHSNKG

-1858 EFMIKVQ
+1858 EFRIKVQ

-1891 IVYKVNVNGIPV
+1891 IVYSVNVEGTPV

-1938 SSRIEPKYYSIDPSK
+1938 NGRIEPKYYSIDPSK

-1994 AYNFASTTAAFYFAK
+1994 AYKFASTTAAFYFAK

-2027 KNNYSSFENLAVQ
+2027 KNNYSSFESLAVQ

-2086 SFISLNI
+2086 SFVSLNI

-2274 KFKISNNYFIADDKN
+2274 KFKISNNYFITDDKN

-2387 NDFKEFSPTIEVSSI
+2387 DDFKEISQTIET

-2407 ESSKIE
+2407 ESPKIE
-2413 GPAIEAS
+2413 SPTIEAS
-2420 PVEEQKVVTYK
+2420 PAEEQRVITYK

-2475 TGNMALTQL
+2475 TGNMVLTQL

-2510 IEVILEDNNVIKIC
+2510 IEVILEDNDVIKIC

>member
-112 IASITLNPL
+112 IALVTPNPL

-162 NELGAFGLLNEEG
+162 NELGAFGLLTEEA

-220 NLNKQFVTWSEV
+220 NLNKQFVTLSEV

-247 SDSLDSNIPRTILR
+247 SDNLDSNIPRTILR
-261 AAVIGGSLLIPYVG
+261 AAVIVGSSFIPYVG
-275 PTIAYTSAA
+275 TTIAYTSAA
-284 VNLTRVMPQILKT
+284 VNLARVMPQISKT

-350 RQQRL
+350 KQQKL

-393 SNPEVLNALVKAS
+393 SNPEVLNALVKAT

-411 AEKVINNA
+411 AEKGINTA

-461 IGIGALFQTDY
+461 VGVGALFQTDY
-472 FRGMLYNTPDHELKK
+472 FKGMLHNTSDYELKR

-529 TFLKN
+529 TSLKN

-564 DIAFQIGKGWND
+564 DIAFQIGKGWTD

-643 ELVTYVSQGK
+643 ELVTYISQGK

-688 SQNSVLFSSLKKAII
+688 SQNSVLFGSLKKAII

-822 LDSLTPTSKNAWAQN
+822 LDSLTPTSKNEWAQN
-837 LYAKDYDNLPRT
+837 LYAKDYDDLPRT

-859 NNDSS
+859 NNDIS

-956 VNIAYRLLGLTSAM
+956 INIAYRLLGLTSAM
-970 PDFWGDTAIPSL
+970 PDFWGDTAIQSL

-991 RSAIENQG
+991 KSVIENQG

-1013 FQSAKDKAQG
+1013 FQSARDKAQG
-1023 SLDFEGIWKQLTDS
+1023 SSDFESIWRQLTDS

-1065 GNLGQELSIEALPTI
+1065 ENLGQELSIEALPTI

-1506 SSADLISLDELCSKY
+1506 SSVDLISLDELCSKY

-1572 FEANSYGS
+1572 FKANSYGS
-1580 QELRTDHLSD
+1580 QELRTDNLSD

-1732 ASVEQHNDKSEFK
+1732 ASVEQHNDKSEFR

-1783 SKVTIP
+1783 PKVTIP

-1797 SIAQVTPGFVPSIEF
+1797 SIAQATPGFIPSVEF
-1812 TAAYVKYL
+1812 TADYVKQL

-1830 RNLLYQILTDHSNKE
+1830 RNLLYQILTDHSNKG

-1858 EFMIKVQ
+1858 EFRIKVQ

-1891 IVYKVNVNGIPV
+1891 IVYSVNVEGTPV

-1938 SSRIEPKYYSIDPSK
+1938 NSIIKPKYYSIDPSK

-2027 KNNYSSFENLAVQ
+2027 KNNYSSFESLAVQ

-2054 ELLSLDRSKLNTE
+2054 ELLSLDRSKLNTV

-2086 SFISLNI
+2086 SFVSLNI

-2243 DLVNAYSVWTGA
+2243 DLVNAYSVWSGA

-2274 KFKISNNYFIADDKN
+2274 KFKISNNYFITDGKN

-2387 NDFKEFSPTIEVSSI
+2387 DDFKRISQTIET

-2407 ESSKIE
+2407 ESPKIE
-2413 GPAIEAS
+2413 SPTIEAS
-2420 PVEEQKVVTYK
+2420 PAEEQRVITYK

>member
-112 IASITLNPL
+112 IASVTPNPL

-369 EESAEKAALTTLL
+369 EESAEK
-382 SGDSERIAYLK
+382 
-393 SNPEVLNALVKAS
+393 
-406 PIYRN
+406 
-411 AEKVINNA
+411 VINNA

-472 FRGMLYNTPDHELKK
+472 FRGMLYNTPDHELKR

-492 VDNYLRNNAKVM
+492 VDNYLRNNAKIM

-534 HVYDVKSGRFGIAAG
+534 HVYDVKSGRFGIATG
-549 ALNEGLEEVAEEGAQ
+549 ALNESLEEVAEEGAQ

-688 SQNSVLFSSLKKAII
+688 SQNSVLFGSLKKAII

-837 LYAKDYDNLPRT
+837 LYAKDYDDLPRT

-956 VNIAYRLLGLTSAM
+956 INIAYRLLGLTSAM
-970 PDFWGDTAIPSL
+970 PDFWGDTAIQSL

-991 RSAIENQG
+991 KSAIENQG

-1013 FQSAKDKAQG
+1013 FQSARDKAQG
-1023 SLDFEGIWKQLTDS
+1023 SSDFESIWRQLTDS

-1065 GNLGQELSIEALPTI
+1065 ENLGQELSIEALPTI

-1190 INEKIAR
+1190 INEKISR

-1580 QELRTDHLSD
+1580 QELRTDNLSD

-1732 ASVEQHNDKSEFK
+1732 ASVEQHNDKSEFR

-1783 SKVTIP
+1783 PKVTIP

-1797 SIAQVTPGFVPSIEF
+1797 SIAQATPGFIPSVEF
-1812 TAAYVKYL
+1812 TADYVKQL

-1830 RNLLYQILTDHSNKE
+1830 RNLLYQILTDHSNKG

-1858 EFMIKVQ
+1858 EFRIKVQ

-1891 IVYKVNVNGIPV
+1891 IVYSVNVEGTPV

-1938 SSRIEPKYYSIDPSK
+1938 NSIIKPKYYSIDPSK

-2027 KNNYSSFENLAVQ
+2027 KNNYSSFESLAVQ

-2054 ELLSLDRSKLNTE
+2054 ELLSLDRSKLNTV

-2086 SFISLNI
+2086 SFVSLNI

-2243 DLVNAYSVWTGA
+2243 DLVNAYSVWSGA

-2274 KFKISNNYFIADDKN
+2274 KFKISNNYFITDDKN

-2387 NDFKEFSPTIEVSSI
+2387 DDFKEISQTIET

-2407 ESSKIE
+2407 ESPKIE
-2413 GPAIEAS
+2413 SPTIEAS
-2420 PVEEQKVVTYK
+2420 PAEEQRVITYK

-2475 TGNMALTQL
+2475 TGNMVLTQL

>member
-112 IASITLNPL
+112 IVSVTPNPL

-162 NELGAFGLLNEEG
+162 NELGAFGLLNEEA

-284 VNLTRVMPQILKT
+284 VNLTRVTPQILKT

-472 FRGMLYNTPDHELKK
+472 FRGMLYNTPDHELKR

-534 HVYDVKSGRFGIAAG
+534 HVYDVKSGRFGIATG

-621 IFDKAAY
+621 IFDKASY

-688 SQNSVLFSSLKKAII
+688 SQNSVLFGSLKKAII

-717 YEQFGNIELI
+717 YKQFGNIELI

-837 LYAKDYDNLPRT
+837 LYAKDYDDLPRT

-911 NGKVWPKQLSS
+911 NGKIWPKQLSS

-956 VNIAYRLLGLTSAM
+956 INIAYRLLGLTSAM
-970 PDFWGDTAIPSL
+970 PDFWGDTAIQSL

-991 RSAIENQG
+991 KSAIENQG

-1013 FQSAKDKAQG
+1013 FQSARDKAQG
-1023 SLDFEGIWKQLTDS
+1023 SSDFESIWRQLTDS

-1065 GNLGQELSIEALPTI
+1065 ENLGQELSIEALPTI

-1301 KLELINWIVDNLKTS
+1301 KLKLINWIVDNLKTS

-1580 QELRTDHLSD
+1580 QELRTDNLSD
-1590 FIYYESDTELE
+1590 FIYYESDTKLE

-1619 ASHNLDPKTRVLVL
+1619 TSHNLDPKTRVLVL
-1633 SDNVKELSKDNF
+1633 SDNVKELSKNNF
-1645 SSKYPGITFASNV
+1645 GSKYPGITFASNV

-1732 ASVEQHNDKSEFK
+1732 ASVEQHNDKSEFR

-1783 SKVTIP
+1783 PKVTIP

-1797 SIAQVTPGFVPSIEF
+1797 SIAQATPGFIPSVEF
-1812 TAAYVKYL
+1812 TADYVKQL

-1830 RNLLYQILTDHSNKE
+1830 RNLLYQILTDHSNKG

-1858 EFMIKVQ
+1858 EFRIKVQ

-1891 IVYKVNVNGIPV
+1891 IVYSVNVEGTPV

-1916 TTGGLAL
+1916 ITGGLAL

-1938 SSRIEPKYYSIDPSK
+1938 NGRIKPKYYSIDLSK

-2027 KNNYSSFENLAVQ
+2027 KNNYSSFESLAVQ

-2054 ELLSLDRSKLNTE
+2054 ELLSLDRSKLNTV

-2086 SFISLNI
+2086 SFVSLNI

-2211 ISDPKTKWGNNERYF
+2211 ISDPKIKWGNNERYF

-2233 VRKHWSKYKE
+2233 VKKHWSKYKE
-2243 DLVNAYSVWTGA
+2243 DLVNAYSVWSGA

-2274 KFKISNNYFIADDKN
+2274 KFKISNNYFITDDKN

-2387 NDFKEFSPTIEVSSI
+2387 DDFKEISQTIETKSSTVKSPKIESPTIE
-2402 ESSTV
+2402 
-2407 ESSKIE
+2407 
-2413 GPAIEAS
+2413 AS
-2420 PVEEQKVVTYK
+2420 PAEEQRVITYK

-2457 VLENINLII
+2457 VLKNINLII

-2475 TGNMALTQL
+2475 TGNMVLTQL

>member
-112 IASITLNPL
+112 IASITPNPL
-121 KQSRGLTVWNKWSDP
+121 KQSRGLTVWNKWSNP

-343 VDSFMQL
+343 VDSFIQL

-472 FRGMLYNTPDHELKK
+472 FRGMLYNTPDYELKR

-534 HVYDVKSGRFGIAAG
+534 HVYNVKSGRFGIVAG
-549 ALNEGLEEVAEEGAQ
+549 ALNEGVEEFTEEVAQ
-564 DIAFQIGKGWND
+564 DVAFQIGKGWSD

-772 MEDSSEAD
+772 MEASSEAD
-780 LDKQIGTLQEIL
+780 LDKQISTLQEIL

-837 LYAKDYDNLPRT
+837 LYAKDYDDLPRA

-888 TKFQNLALE
+888 TKFQNLSLE
-897 FQNYNAAILQSTVK
+897 FQNYNDAILQSTVK

-956 VNIAYRLLGLTSAM
+956 INIAYRLLGLTSAM
-970 PDFWGDTAIPSL
+970 PDFWGNTAIPSL

-999 EIITNNIFD
+999 EIITNSIFD
-1008 HYVEL
+1008 HYIEL

-1065 GNLGQELSIEALPTI
+1065 ENLGQELSIEALPTI

-1094 SINPKQIKINDF
+1094 NINPKQIKINDF

-1182 LDPNIIGL
+1182 LNPNIIGL

-1243 APEFVKDTLFAGYS
+1243 TPEFVKDTLFAGYS

-1279 RNQLSDFE
+1279 RNQLSEFE

-1301 KLELINWIVDNLKTS
+1301 KLELINWIVDNLNTS
-1316 GTELYTDTSIISTD
+1316 DTELYTDTSIISTD

-1336 DQDFFIYLMNSSYGN
+1336 NQDFFIYLMNSSYGN

-1486 DTFRN
+1486 DAFRN
-1491 KYENSIIIVDEATNI
+1491 KYENSIIIIDEATNI

-1580 QELRTDHLSD
+1580 QELRTDNLSD

-1645 SSKYPGITFASNV
+1645 NSKYPGITFASNV

-1732 ASVEQHNDKSEFK
+1732 ASVEQHNNKSEFR

-1758 FKDFKMKVLDGM
+1758 FKNFKMKVLDGM
-1770 EILDVAPYEAKDA
+1770 EILDVAPYKAKDA
-1783 SKVTIP
+1783 PKVTIP

-1797 SIAQVTPGFVPSIEF
+1797 SIAQATPGFVPSIEF
-1812 TAAYVKYL
+1812 TADYVKQL

-1830 RNLLYQILTDHSNKE
+1830 RNLLYQILTDHSNKGI
-1845 MYEKLLP
+1845 YEKLLP
-1852 EHLKSG
+1852 EHLRSG
-1858 EFMIKVQ
+1858 EFRIKVQ

-1891 IVYKVNVNGIPV
+1891 IVYSVNVEGVPI
-1903 DITLGMFQNPETS
+1903 DITLGMFHNPETS

-1938 SSRIEPKYYSIDPSK
+1938 SGKVEPKYYSIDPSK

-2086 SFISLNI
+2086 SFVSLNI

-2123 SILVVLKDNSLN
+2123 SILVVLKDDSLK
-2135 PEDKKSKIAEL
+2135 PEDKKNKIAEL

-2262 LEYLSRIALYGD
+2262 LEYLSRIALYGN
-2274 KFKISNNYFIADDKN
+2274 KFKISNNYFITDDKN

-2387 NDFKEFSPTIEVSSI
+2387 DDFKEISQVTEVSP
-2402 ESSTV
+2402 TV
-2407 ESSKIE
+2407 ESPEIE
-2413 GPAIEAS
+2413 GPAIAAS

>member
-112 IASITLNPL
+112 IASVTPNPL

-247 SDSLDSNIPRTILR
+247 SDSLNSNIPRTILR

-275 PTIAYTSAA
+275 STIAYTSAA

-333 FSFENIMDLA
+333 FSFENIMNLA

-369 EESAEKAALTTLL
+369 EESVEKAALTTLL

-472 FRGMLYNTPDHELKK
+472 FRGMLYNTPDYELKR

-492 VDNYLRNNAKVM
+492 VDNYLRNNAKIM

-534 HVYDVKSGRFGIAAG
+534 HVYDVKSGRFGIATG
-549 ALNEGLEEVAEEGAQ
+549 ALIEGLEEVAEEGAQ

-688 SQNSVLFSSLKKAII
+688 SQNSVLFGSLKKAII

-757 LYADLEGLRSQKVAN
+757 LYADLEGLRSQKVDN

-837 LYAKDYDNLPRT
+837 LYAKDYDDLPRT

-911 NGKVWPKQLSS
+911 NGKIWPKQLSS

-956 VNIAYRLLGLTSAM
+956 INIAYRLLGLTSAM

-991 RSAIENQG
+991 KSVIENQG

-1013 FQSAKDKAQG
+1013 FQSARDKAQG
-1023 SLDFEGIWKQLTDS
+1023 SSDFESIWRQLTDS

-1065 GNLGQELSIEALPTI
+1065 ENLGQELSIEALPTI

-1160 FGANNFLNKAFKEKG
+1160 FGANNFLNKAFKEKE

-1506 SSADLISLDELCSKY
+1506 SSANLISLDELCSKY

-1580 QELRTDHLSD
+1580 QELRTDNLSD

-1783 SKVTIP
+1783 PKVTIP

-1797 SIAQVTPGFVPSIEF
+1797 SIAQATPGFIPSVEF
-1812 TAAYVKYL
+1812 TADYVKQL

-1858 EFMIKVQ
+1858 EFRIKVQ

-1891 IVYKVNVNGIPV
+1891 IVYSVNVKGTPV

-1938 SSRIEPKYYSIDPSK
+1938 NGIIKPKYYSIDPSK

-2027 KNNYSSFENLAVQ
+2027 KNNYSSFESLAVQ

-2054 ELLSLDRSKLNTE
+2054 ELLSLDRSKLNTV

-2086 SFISLNI
+2086 SFVSLNI

-2197 GHQLG
+2197 GHQIG

-2211 ISDPKTKWGNNERYF
+2211 IFDPKTKWGNNERYF

-2243 DLVNAYSVWTGA
+2243 DLVNAYSVWSGA

-2274 KFKISNNYFIADDKN
+2274 KFKISNNYFITDGKN

-2322 IKYANKKFLEVFS
+2322 IKYANKKLLEVFS

-2387 NDFKEFSPTIEVSSI
+2387 DDFKRISQTTET

-2407 ESSKIE
+2407 ESPKIE
-2413 GPAIEAS
+2413 SPTIEAS
-2420 PVEEQKVVTYK
+2420 PAEEQRVITYK

>member
-112 IASITLNPL
+112 IASVTPNPL

-284 VNLTRVMPQILKT
+284 VNFTRVMPQILKT

-322 RSTSDYAQDHF
+322 RSTSDYTQDHF
-333 FSFENIMDLA
+333 FSFENIMNLA

-369 EESAEKAALTTLL
+369 EESAKKAALTTLL

-393 SNPEVLNALVKAS
+393 SNPEVLNALIKAS

-434 STEDTYNLARSYG
+434 STENTYNLARSYG

-461 IGIGALFQTDY
+461 IGIGALFQTNY
-472 FRGMLYNTPDHELKK
+472 FRGMLYNTPDYDLKR

-492 VDNYLRNNAKVM
+492 VDNYLRNNAEVM

-534 HVYDVKSGRFGIAAG
+534 HVYEVKSGRFGIAAG
-549 ALNEGLEEVAEEGAQ
+549 ALNEGLEEVSEEGAQ

-586 DHDYTYLASD
+586 DHDYTYSASD

-601 GTAFFGGALGGA
+601 GIAFFGGALGGA

-688 SQNSVLFSSLKKAII
+688 SQNSVLFGSLKKAII

-822 LDSLTPTSKNAWAQN
+822 LDSLTPTSKNGWAQN
-837 LYAKDYDNLPRT
+837 LYAKDYDDLPRT

-956 VNIAYRLLGLTSAM
+956 INIAYRLLGLTSAM
-970 PDFWGDTAIPSL
+970 PDFWGDTAIQSL

-991 RSAIENQG
+991 KSAIENQG

-1013 FQSAKDKAQG
+1013 FQSARDKAQG
-1023 SLDFEGIWKQLTDS
+1023 SSDFESIWRQLTDS
-1037 ERTII
+1037 EQTII

-1065 GNLGQELSIEALPTI
+1065 ENLGQELSIEALPTI
-1080 DTNGVNNIV
+1080 DTNGVDNIV

-1182 LDPNIIGL
+1182 LDPNIIVL

-1580 QELRTDHLSD
+1580 QELRTDNLSD

-1732 ASVEQHNDKSEFK
+1732 ASVEQHNDKSEFR

-1797 SIAQVTPGFVPSIEF
+1797 SIAQATPGFIPSVEF
-1812 TAAYVKYL
+1812 TADYVKQL

-1830 RNLLYQILTDHSNKE
+1830 RNLLYQILTDHSNKG

-1858 EFMIKVQ
+1858 EFRIKVQ

-1878 FRDDKYLNGVHPW
+1878 FRDDKYLDGVHPW
-1891 IVYKVNVNGIPV
+1891 IVYSVNVEGKPV

-1938 SSRIEPKYYSIDPSK
+1938 NSIIKPKYYSIDPSK

-1988 ETSKTD
+1988 ETSKTN

-2027 KNNYSSFENLAVQ
+2027 KNNYSSFESLAVQ

-2054 ELLSLDRSKLNTE
+2054 ELLSLDRSKLNTV

-2086 SFISLNI
+2086 SFVSLNI

-2211 ISDPKTKWGNNERYF
+2211 ILDPKTKWGNNERYF

-2243 DLVNAYSVWTGA
+2243 DLVNAYSVWSGA

-2274 KFKISNNYFIADDKN
+2274 KFKISNNYFITDGKN

-2373 PAQIYAHVVDTFTA
+2373 PAQIYAHVVDTFTVD
-2387 NDFKEFSPTIEVSSI
+2387 DFKRISQTIETK
-2402 ESSTV
+2402 SSTV
-2407 ESSKIE
+2407 ES
-2413 GPAIEAS
+2413 PTIEAS
-2420 PVEEQKVVTYK
+2420 PAEEQRVITYK

-2437 KSNKEQNKTSEIK
+2437 KSNKKQNKTSEIK

-2457 VLENINLII
+2457 VLENINSII

-2475 TGNMALTQL
+2475 TGNMVLTQL

>member
-112 IASITLNPL
+112 IASVTPNPL

-350 RQQRL
+350 KQQRL
-355 IAEIPKRLGMLKKA
+355 IAEIPKRLRMLKKA
-369 EESAEKAALTTLL
+369 EES
-382 SGDSERIAYLK
+382 
-393 SNPEVLNALVKAS
+393 
-406 PIYRN
+406 

-472 FRGMLYNTPDHELKK
+472 FRGMLYNTPDYKLKR

-586 DHDYTYLASD
+586 DHDYTCLASD
-596 PLSRY
+596 PLLRY

-688 SQNSVLFSSLKKAII
+688 SQNSVLFGSLKKAII

-717 YEQFGNIELI
+717 YKQFGNIELI

-736 SKGLQDSLFNDYIN
+736 SKDLQDSLFNDYIN

-837 LYAKDYDNLPRT
+837 LYAKDYDDLPRT

-956 VNIAYRLLGLTSAM
+956 INIAYRLLGLTSAM
-970 PDFWGDTAIPSL
+970 PDFWGDTAIQSL

-991 RSAIENQG
+991 KSAIENQG

-1013 FQSAKDKAQG
+1013 FQSARDKAQG
-1023 SLDFEGIWKQLTDS
+1023 SSDFESIWRQLTDS

-1065 GNLGQELSIEALPTI
+1065 ENLGQELSIEALPTI

-1267 GDDAFISVGVDY
+1267 GDDAFISVGIDY

-1351 TDLVNKAYKEYVK
+1351 TDLVNKAYKEYIK

-1580 QELRTDHLSD
+1580 QELRTDNLSD

-1732 ASVEQHNDKSEFK
+1732 ASVEQHNDKSEFR

-1783 SKVTIP
+1783 PKVTIP

-1797 SIAQVTPGFVPSIEF
+1797 SIAQATPGFIPSVEF
-1812 TAAYVKYL
+1812 TADYVKQL

-1830 RNLLYQILTDHSNKE
+1830 RNLLYQILTDHSNKG

-1858 EFMIKVQ
+1858 EFRIKVQ

-1891 IVYKVNVNGIPV
+1891 IVYSVNVEGTPV

-1938 SSRIEPKYYSIDPSK
+1938 SGKVEPKYYSIDPSK

-2086 SFISLNI
+2086 SFVSLNI

-2123 SILVVLKDNSLN
+2123 SILVVLKDDSLK
-2135 PEDKKSKIAEL
+2135 PEDKKNKIAEL

-2274 KFKISNNYFIADDKN
+2274 KFKISNNYFITDDKN

-2387 NDFKEFSPTIEVSSI
+2387 DDFKEISQVTEVSP
-2402 ESSTV
+2402 TV
-2407 ESSKIE
+2407 ESPKIE
-2413 GPAIEAS
+2413 GPAIAAS

>member
-112 IASITLNPL
+112 IASITPNPL

-261 AAVIGGSLLIPYVG
+261 AAVIGGSLFVG

-369 EESAEKAALTTLL
+369 EKSAETATLTTLL

-393 SNPEVLNALVKAS
+393 SNPDVLHSLVKAS
-406 PIYRN
+406 HIYRN

-472 FRGMLYNTPDHELKK
+472 FRGMSYNTPDYKLKR

-514 EAKKNLFKKWGNSIS
+514 EAKKNLFKKWGNSIF

-596 PLSRY
+596 PLLRY

-613 IFKLSDRF
+613 VFKLSDRF

-668 LISSNLSAFNDSVV
+668 LISSNLSAFNASVI

-688 SQNSVLFSSLKKAII
+688 SQNSVLFGSLKKAII

-717 YEQFGNIELI
+717 YKQFGNIELI

-837 LYAKDYDNLPRT
+837 LYAKDYDDLPRT

-956 VNIAYRLLGLTSAM
+956 INIAYRLLGLTSAM
-970 PDFWGDTAIPSL
+970 PDFWGDTAIQSL

-991 RSAIENQG
+991 KSAIENQG

-1013 FQSAKDKAQG
+1013 FQSARDKAQG
-1023 SLDFEGIWKQLTDS
+1023 SSDFESIWRQLTDS

-1065 GNLGQELSIEALPTI
+1065 ENLGQELSIEALPTI

-1089 DGILE
+1089 DEILE

-1580 QELRTDHLSD
+1580 QELRTDNLSD

-1645 SSKYPGITFASNV
+1645 GSKYPGITFASNV

-1783 SKVTIP
+1783 PKVTIP

-1797 SIAQVTPGFVPSIEF
+1797 SIAQATPGFIPSVEF
-1812 TAAYVKYL
+1812 TADYVKQL

-1858 EFMIKVQ
+1858 EFRIKVQ

-1891 IVYKVNVNGIPV
+1891 IVYSVNVEGTPV

-1938 SSRIEPKYYSIDPSK
+1938 NSIIKPKYYSIDPSK

-2027 KNNYSSFENLAVQ
+2027 KNNYSSFESLAVQ

-2054 ELLSLDRSKLNTE
+2054 ELLSLDRSKLNTV

-2086 SFISLNI
+2086 SFVSLNI

-2243 DLVNAYSVWTGA
+2243 DLVNAYSVWSGA

-2274 KFKISNNYFIADDKN
+2274 KFKISNNYFITDGKN

-2322 IKYANKKFLEVFS
+2322 IKYANKKLLEVFS

-2387 NDFKEFSPTIEVSSI
+2387 DDFKRISQTIET

-2407 ESSKIE
+2407 ESPKIE
-2413 GPAIEAS
+2413 SPTIEAS
-2420 PVEEQKVVTYK
+2420 PAEEQRVITYK

>member
-112 IASITLNPL
+112 IASITPNPL

-369 EESAEKAALTTLL
+369 EKSAETATLTTLL

-393 SNPEVLNALVKAS
+393 SNPDVLHSLVKAS

-411 AEKVINNA
+411 VEKVINNA

-472 FRGMLYNTPDHELKK
+472 FRGMLYNTPDYELKR

-534 HVYDVKSGRFGIAAG
+534 HVYAVKSGRFGIAAG

-688 SQNSVLFSSLKKAII
+688 SQNSVLFGSLKKAII

-717 YEQFGNIELI
+717 YKQFGNIELI

-792 NLKIDQVRNLVQ
+792 NFKIDQVRNLVQ

-837 LYAKDYDNLPRT
+837 LYAKDYDDLPRT

-950 LSLGQS
+950 LSPGQS
-956 VNIAYRLLGLTSAM
+956 INIAYRLLGLTSAM
-970 PDFWGDTAIPSL
+970 PDFWGDTAIQSL

-991 RSAIENQG
+991 KSAIENQG

-1013 FQSAKDKAQG
+1013 FQSARDKAQG
-1023 SLDFEGIWKQLTDS
+1023 SSDFESIWRQLTDS

-1065 GNLGQELSIEALPTI
+1065 ENLGQELSIEALPTI

-1106 INRETT
+1106 INREAT

-1243 APEFVKDTLFAGYS
+1243 APEFVKNTLFAGYS

-1580 QELRTDHLSD
+1580 QELRTDNLSD

-1732 ASVEQHNDKSEFK
+1732 ASVEQHNDKSEFR

-1770 EILDVAPYEAKDA
+1770 EILDVAPYEAKGA
-1783 SKVTIP
+1783 PKVTIP
-1789 TVKVAVNT
+1789 TVEVAVNT
-1797 SIAQVTPGFVPSIEF
+1797 SIAQATPGFIPSVEF
-1812 TAAYVKYL
+1812 TADYVKQL

-1830 RNLLYQILTDHSNKE
+1830 RNLLYQILTDRSNKG

-1858 EFMIKVQ
+1858 EFRIKVQ

-1891 IVYKVNVNGIPV
+1891 IVYSVNVEGTPV

-1938 SSRIEPKYYSIDPSK
+1938 NSIIKPKYYSIDPSK

-2027 KNNYSSFENLAVQ
+2027 KNNYSSFESLAVQ

-2054 ELLSLDRSKLNTE
+2054 ELLSLDRSKLNTV

-2086 SFISLNI
+2086 SFVSLNI

-2146 LANKTQWTVSVL
+2146 LANKAQWTVSVL

-2243 DLVNAYSVWTGA
+2243 DLVNAYSVWSGA

-2274 KFKISNNYFIADDKN
+2274 KFKISNNYFITDGKN

-2322 IKYANKKFLEVFS
+2322 IKYANKKLLEVFS

-2387 NDFKEFSPTIEVSSI
+2387 DDFKRISQTIET
-2402 ESSTV
+2402 EAP
-2407 ESSKIE
+2407 
-2413 GPAIEAS
+2413 PA
-2420 PVEEQKVVTYK
+2420 EERRVITYK

-2475 TGNMALTQL
+2475 TGNMVLTQL

>member
-112 IASITLNPL
+112 IASITPNPL

-261 AAVIGGSLLIPYVG
+261 ATVIGGSLLNSYVG

-369 EESAEKAALTTLL
+369 EQSAETATLTTLL
-382 SGDSERIAYLK
+382 SGDSERIAYFK

-472 FRGMLYNTPDHELKK
+472 FKGMLYNTPDYNLKR

-549 ALNEGLEEVAEEGAQ
+549 ALNEGVEEFTEEIAQ
-564 DIAFQIGKGWND
+564 DVAFQIGKGWSD

-586 DHDYTYLASD
+586 DHNYTYLASD

-668 LISSNLSAFNDSVV
+668 LISSNLSAFNDSIV

-772 MEDSSEAD
+772 MEASSEAD
-780 LDKQIGTLQEIL
+780 LDKQISTLQEIL

-837 LYAKDYDNLPRT
+837 LYAKDYDDLPRA

-888 TKFQNLALE
+888 TKFQNLSLE
-897 FQNYNAAILQSTVK
+897 FQNYNDAILQSTVK

-956 VNIAYRLLGLTSAM
+956 INIAYRLLGLTSAM
-970 PDFWGDTAIPSL
+970 PDFWGNTAIPSL

-999 EIITNNIFD
+999 EIITNSIFD
-1008 HYVEL
+1008 HYIEL

-1065 GNLGQELSIEALPTI
+1065 ENLGQELSIEALPTI

-1094 SINPKQIKINDF
+1094 NINPKQIKINDF

-1182 LDPNIIGL
+1182 LNPNIIGL

-1506 SSADLISLDELCSKY
+1506 SSTDLISLDELCSKY

-1580 QELRTDHLSD
+1580 QELRTDNLSD

-1732 ASVEQHNDKSEFK
+1732 ASVEQHNNKSEFR

-1783 SKVTIP
+1783 PKVTIP

-1797 SIAQVTPGFVPSIEF
+1797 SIAQATPGFIPSVEF
-1812 TAAYVKYL
+1812 TADYVKQL

-1830 RNLLYQILTDHSNKE
+1830 RNLLYQILTDHSNKG

-1858 EFMIKVQ
+1858 EFRIKVQ

-1891 IVYKVNVNGIPV
+1891 IVYSVNVEGTPV

-1938 SSRIEPKYYSIDPSK
+1938 SGKVEPKYYSIDPSK

-2086 SFISLNI
+2086 SFVSLNI

-2274 KFKISNNYFIADDKN
+2274 KFKISNNYFITDDKN

-2387 NDFKEFSPTIEVSSI
+2387 DDFKEISQVTEVSP
-2402 ESSTV
+2402 TV
-2407 ESSKIE
+2407 ESPEIE
-2413 GPAIEAS
+2413 GPAIAAS

>member
-112 IASITLNPL
+112 IASVTPNPL

-220 NLNKQFVTWSEV
+220 NLNKQFVTLSEV

-261 AAVIGGSLLIPYVG
+261 AAVIGGSLLIPYVRT
-275 PTIAYTSAA
+275 TIAYTSAA

-472 FRGMLYNTPDHELKK
+472 FRGMLYNTPNYELKR

-549 ALNEGLEEVAEEGAQ
+549 ALDEGLEEVAEEGAQ

-688 SQNSVLFSSLKKAII
+688 SQNSVLFGSLKKAII

-822 LDSLTPTSKNAWAQN
+822 LDSLTPTSKNEWAQN
-837 LYAKDYDNLPRT
+837 LYAKDYDDLPRT

-956 VNIAYRLLGLTSAM
+956 INIAYRLLGLTSAM
-970 PDFWGDTAIPSL
+970 PDFWGDTAIQSL

-991 RSAIENQG
+991 KSAIENQG

-1013 FQSAKDKAQG
+1013 FQSARDKAQG
-1023 SLDFEGIWKQLTDS
+1023 SSDFESIWRQLTDS

-1065 GNLGQELSIEALPTI
+1065 ENLGQELSIEALPTI

-1231 LQSIQSMMNWEN
+1231 LQSIRSMMNWEN

-1572 FEANSYGS
+1572 FKANSYGS
-1580 QELRTDHLSD
+1580 QELRTDNLSD

-1732 ASVEQHNDKSEFK
+1732 ASVEQHNDKSEFR

-1783 SKVTIP
+1783 PKVTIP

-1797 SIAQVTPGFVPSIEF
+1797 SIAQATPGFIPSVEF
-1812 TAAYVKYL
+1812 TADYVKQL

-1830 RNLLYQILTDHSNKE
+1830 RNLLYQILTDHSNKG

-1858 EFMIKVQ
+1858 EFRIKVQ

-1891 IVYKVNVNGIPV
+1891 IVYSVNVEGTPV

-1938 SSRIEPKYYSIDPSK
+1938 NSIIKPKYYSIDPSK

-2027 KNNYSSFENLAVQ
+2027 KNNYSSFESLAVQ

-2054 ELLSLDRSKLNTE
+2054 ELLSLDRSKLNTV

-2086 SFISLNI
+2086 SFVSLNI

-2211 ISDPKTKWGNNERYF
+2211 IFDPKTKWGNNERYF

-2243 DLVNAYSVWTGA
+2243 DLVNAYSVWSGA

-2274 KFKISNNYFIADDKN
+2274 KFKISNNYFITDGKN

-2322 IKYANKKFLEVFS
+2322 IKYANKKLLEVFS

-2387 NDFKEFSPTIEVSSI
+2387 DDFKRISQTIET

-2407 ESSKIE
+2407 ESPKIE
-2413 GPAIEAS
+2413 SPTIEAS
-2420 PVEEQKVVTYK
+2420 PAEEQRVITYK

>member
-112 IASITLNPL
+112 IASITPNPL

-369 EESAEKAALTTLL
+369 EKSAETATLTTLL

-472 FRGMLYNTPDHELKK
+472 FRGMLYNTPDYELKR

-688 SQNSVLFSSLKKAII
+688 SQNSVLFGSLKKAII

-837 LYAKDYDNLPRT
+837 LYAKDYDDLPRT

-956 VNIAYRLLGLTSAM
+956 INIAYRLLGLTSAM

-991 RSAIENQG
+991 KSAIENQG

-1013 FQSAKDKAQG
+1013 FQSARDKAQG
-1023 SLDFEGIWKQLTDS
+1023 SSDFESIWRQLTDS

-1065 GNLGQELSIEALPTI
+1065 ENLGQELSIEALPTI

-1210 VNRGAVI
+1210 INRGAVI

-1267 GDDAFISVGVDY
+1267 GDDAFISVEVDY

-1287 RRFSGLYKSLDTES
+1287 RRFSSLYKSLDTES

-1580 QELRTDHLSD
+1580 QELRTDNLSD

-1619 ASHNLDPKTRVLVL
+1619 TSHNLDPKTRVLVL

-1645 SSKYPGITFASNV
+1645 GSKYPGITFASNV

-1732 ASVEQHNDKSEFK
+1732 ASVEQHNDKSEFR

-1783 SKVTIP
+1783 PKVTIP

-1797 SIAQVTPGFVPSIEF
+1797 SIAQATPGFIPSVEF
-1812 TAAYVKYL
+1812 TADYVKQL

-1830 RNLLYQILTDHSNKE
+1830 RNLLYQILTDHSNKG

-1858 EFMIKVQ
+1858 EFRIKVQ

-1891 IVYKVNVNGIPV
+1891 IVYSVNVEGTPV

-1938 SSRIEPKYYSIDPSK
+1938 NGRIEPKYYSIDPSK

-2027 KNNYSSFENLAVQ
+2027 KNNYSSFESLAVQ

-2086 SFISLNI
+2086 SFVSLNI

-2274 KFKISNNYFIADDKN
+2274 KFKISNNYFITDDKN

-2387 NDFKEFSPTIEVSSI
+2387 DDFKEISQTIET
-2402 ESSTV
+2402 ESP
-2407 ESSKIE
+2407 
-2413 GPAIEAS
+2413 PA
-2420 PVEEQKVVTYK
+2420 EEQRVITYK

-2475 TGNMALTQL
+2475 TGNMVLTQL

-2510 IEVILEDNNVIKIC
+2510 IEVILEDNGVIKIC

>member
-112 IASITLNPL
+112 IASITPNPL

-162 NELGAFGLLNEEG
+162 NELGAFGLLIEES

-220 NLNKQFVTWSEV
+220 NLNKQFVTLSEV

-247 SDSLDSNIPRTILR
+247 SDDLDSNIPRTILR
-261 AAVIGGSLLIPYVG
+261 AAVIGGSLLISSYVG
-275 PTIAYTSAA
+275 PAIAYTSAA

-297 FTSFFSEDVQF
+297 FISFFSEDVQF

-333 FSFENIMDLA
+333 FSFENIMNLA
-343 VDSFMQL
+343 VDSFVQL

-369 EESAEKAALTTLL
+369 E
-382 SGDSERIAYLK
+382 K
-393 SNPEVLNALVKAS
+393 S
-406 PIYRN
+406 

-472 FRGMLYNTPDHELKK
+472 FRGMLNNTPDYKLKR

-549 ALNEGLEEVAEEGAQ
+549 ALNEGLEEVAEEGVQ

-668 LISSNLSAFNDSVV
+668 LISSNLSAFNDSVI

-688 SQNSVLFSSLKKAII
+688 SQNSVLFGSLKKAII

-837 LYAKDYDNLPRT
+837 LYAKDYDDLPRT

-938 ASQLQGELVDLK
+938 ASQLQGELVYLK

-956 VNIAYRLLGLTSAM
+956 INIAYRLLGLTSAM

-991 RSAIENQG
+991 KSAIENQG

-1013 FQSAKDKAQG
+1013 FQSARDKAQG
-1023 SLDFEGIWKQLTDS
+1023 SSDFESIWRQLTDS

-1065 GNLGQELSIEALPTI
+1065 ENLGQELSIEALPTI

-1197 LNRTLDEFIELDK
+1197 LNITLDEFIELDK
-1210 VNRGAVI
+1210 INRGAVI

-1267 GDDAFISVGVDY
+1267 GDDAFISVEVDY

-1287 RRFSGLYKSLDTES
+1287 RRFSSLYKSLDTES

-1580 QELRTDHLSD
+1580 QELRTDNLSD

-1619 ASHNLDPKTRVLVL
+1619 TSHNLDPKTRVLVL

-1645 SSKYPGITFASNV
+1645 GSKYPGITFASNV

-1732 ASVEQHNDKSEFK
+1732 ASVEQHNDKSEFR

-1783 SKVTIP
+1783 PKVTIP

-1797 SIAQVTPGFVPSIEF
+1797 SIAQATPGFIPSVEF
-1812 TAAYVKYL
+1812 TADYVKQL

-1830 RNLLYQILTDHSNKE
+1830 RNLLYQILTDHSNKG

-1858 EFMIKVQ
+1858 EFRIKVQ

-1891 IVYKVNVNGIPV
+1891 IVYSVNVEGTPV

-1938 SSRIEPKYYSIDPSK
+1938 NGRIEPKYYSIDPSK

-2027 KNNYSSFENLAVQ
+2027 KNNYSSFESLAVQ

-2086 SFISLNI
+2086 SFVSLNI

-2274 KFKISNNYFIADDKN
+2274 KFKISNNYFITDDKN

-2373 PAQIYAHVVDTFTA
+2373 LAQIYAHVVDTFTA
-2387 NDFKEFSPTIEVSSI
+2387 DDFKEISQTIET

-2407 ESSKIE
+2407 ESPKIE
-2413 GPAIEAS
+2413 SPTIEAS
-2420 PVEEQKVVTYK
+2420 PAEEQRVITYK

-2475 TGNMALTQL
+2475 TGNMVLTQL

-2510 IEVILEDNNVIKIC
+2510 IEVILEDNGVIKIC

>member
-112 IASITLNPL
+112 IASITPNPL

-369 EESAEKAALTTLL
+369 EESAETATLTTLL

-393 SNPEVLNALVKAS
+393 SNPDVLHALVKAS

-492 VDNYLRNNAKVM
+492 VDNYLRNNAKIM

-529 TFLKN
+529 IFLKN

-688 SQNSVLFSSLKKAII
+688 SQNSVLFGSLKKAII

-772 MEDSSEAD
+772 MGDSSEAD

-837 LYAKDYDNLPRT
+837 LYAKDYDDLPRT

-956 VNIAYRLLGLTSAM
+956 INIAYRLLGLTSAM
-970 PDFWGDTAIPSL
+970 PDFLGDTAIPSL

-991 RSAIENQG
+991 KSAIENQG

-1013 FQSAKDKAQG
+1013 FQSARDKAQG
-1023 SLDFEGIWKQLTDS
+1023 SSDFESIWRQLTDS

-1065 GNLGQELSIEALPTI
+1065 ENLGQELSIEALPTI

-1175 LNIEMLQ
+1175 LNTEMLQ

-1572 FEANSYGS
+1572 FKANSYGS
-1580 QELRTDHLSD
+1580 QELRTDNLSD

-1732 ASVEQHNDKSEFK
+1732 ASVEQHNNKSEFR

-1783 SKVTIP
+1783 PKVTIP

-1797 SIAQVTPGFVPSIEF
+1797 SIAQATPGFVPSIEF
-1812 TAAYVKYL
+1812 TADYVKQL

-1830 RNLLYQILTDHSNKE
+1830 RNLLYQILTDHSNKGI
-1845 MYEKLLP
+1845 YEKLLP

-1858 EFMIKVQ
+1858 EFRIKVQ

-1891 IVYKVNVNGIPV
+1891 IVYSVNVEGVPI
-1903 DITLGMFQNPETS
+1903 DITLGMFHNPETS

-1938 SSRIEPKYYSIDPSK
+1938 SGKVEPKYYSIDPSK

-2086 SFISLNI
+2086 SFVSLNI

-2123 SILVVLKDNSLN
+2123 SILVVLKDDSLK
-2135 PEDKKSKIAEL
+2135 PEDKKNKIAEL

-2274 KFKISNNYFIADDKN
+2274 KFKISNNYFITDDKN

-2387 NDFKEFSPTIEVSSI
+2387 DDFKEISQVTEVSP
-2402 ESSTV
+2402 TV
-2407 ESSKIE
+2407 ESPEIE
-2413 GPAIEAS
+2413 GPAIAAS

-2437 KSNKEQNKTSEIK
+2437 KSNKKQNKTSEIK

-2510 IEVILEDNNVIKIC
+2510 IEVILEDNDVIKIC

>member
-112 IASITLNPL
+112 IASITPNPL
-121 KQSRGLTVWNKWSDP
+121 KQSRDLTVWNKWSDP

-472 FRGMLYNTPDHELKK
+472 FRGMLYNTPDYELKR

-549 ALNEGLEEVAEEGAQ
+549 ALNEGVEEFTEEVAQ
-564 DIAFQIGKGWND
+564 DVAFQIGKGWSD

-772 MEDSSEAD
+772 MEASSEAD
-780 LDKQIGTLQEIL
+780 LDKQISTLQEIL

-837 LYAKDYDNLPRT
+837 LYAKDYDDLPRA

-888 TKFQNLALE
+888 TKFQNLSLE
-897 FQNYNAAILQSTVK
+897 FQNYNDAILQSTVK

-956 VNIAYRLLGLTSAM
+956 INIAYRLLGLTSAM
-970 PDFWGDTAIPSL
+970 PDFWGNTAIPSL

-999 EIITNNIFD
+999 EIITNSIFD
-1008 HYVEL
+1008 HYIEL

-1065 GNLGQELSIEALPTI
+1065 ENLGQELSIEALPTI

-1094 SINPKQIKINDF
+1094 NINPKQIKINDF

-1182 LDPNIIGL
+1182 LNPNIIGL

-1243 APEFVKDTLFAGYS
+1243 TPEFVKDTLFAGYS

-1279 RNQLSDFE
+1279 RNQLSEFE

-1301 KLELINWIVDNLKTS
+1301 KLELINWIVDNLNTS
-1316 GTELYTDTSIISTD
+1316 DTELYTDTSIISTD

-1336 DQDFFIYLMNSSYGN
+1336 NQDFFIYLMNSSYGN

-1486 DTFRN
+1486 DAFRN
-1491 KYENSIIIVDEATNI
+1491 KYENSIIIIDEATNI

-1580 QELRTDHLSD
+1580 QELRTDNLSD

-1645 SSKYPGITFASNV
+1645 NSKYPGITFASNV

-1732 ASVEQHNDKSEFK
+1732 ASVEQHNNKSEFR

-1783 SKVTIP
+1783 PKVTIP

-1797 SIAQVTPGFVPSIEF
+1797 SIAQATPGFVPSIEF
-1812 TAAYVKYL
+1812 TADYVKQL

-1830 RNLLYQILTDHSNKE
+1830 RNLLYQILTDHSNKGI
-1845 MYEKLLP
+1845 YEKLLP
-1852 EHLKSG
+1852 EHLRSG
-1858 EFMIKVQ
+1858 EFRIKVQ

-1891 IVYKVNVNGIPV
+1891 IVYSVNVEGVPI
-1903 DITLGMFQNPETS
+1903 DITLGMFHNPETS

-1938 SSRIEPKYYSIDPSK
+1938 SGKVEPKYYSIDPSK

-2086 SFISLNI
+2086 SFVSLNI

-2123 SILVVLKDNSLN
+2123 SILVVLKDDSLK
-2135 PEDKKSKIAEL
+2135 PEDKKNKIAEL

-2274 KFKISNNYFIADDKN
+2274 KFKISNNYFITDDKN

-2387 NDFKEFSPTIEVSSI
+2387 DDFKEISQVTEVSP
-2402 ESSTV
+2402 TV
-2407 ESSKIE
+2407 ESPEIE
-2413 GPAIEAS
+2413 GPAIAAS

>member
-14 RLLNDDKDPA
+14 RLLNDDKDLA

-112 IASITLNPL
+112 IASITPNPL

-411 AEKVINNA
+411 VEKVINNA

-472 FRGMLYNTPDHELKK
+472 FRGMLYNTPDYELKR

-549 ALNEGLEEVAEEGAQ
+549 ALNEGVEEFTEEVAQ
-564 DIAFQIGKGWND
+564 DVAFQIGKGWSD

-613 IFKLSDRF
+613 IFELSDRF

-772 MEDSSEAD
+772 MEASSEAD
-780 LDKQIGTLQEIL
+780 LDKQINALQEIL

-837 LYAKDYDNLPRT
+837 LYAKDYDDLPRA

-888 TKFQNLALE
+888 TKFQNLSLE
-897 FQNYNAAILQSTVK
+897 FQNYNDAILQSTVK

-956 VNIAYRLLGLTSAM
+956 INIAYRLLGLTSAM

-1065 GNLGQELSIEALPTI
+1065 ENLGQELSIEALPTI

-1094 SINPKQIKINDF
+1094 NINPKQIKINDF

-1182 LDPNIIGL
+1182 LNPNIIGL

-1243 APEFVKDTLFAGYS
+1243 TPEFVKDTLFAGYS

-1279 RNQLSDFE
+1279 RNQLSEFE

-1301 KLELINWIVDNLKTS
+1301 KLELINWIVDNLNTS
-1316 GTELYTDTSIISTD
+1316 DTELYTDTSIISTD

-1336 DQDFFIYLMNSSYGN
+1336 NQDFFIYLMNSSYGN

-1486 DTFRN
+1486 DAFRN
-1491 KYENSIIIVDEATNI
+1491 KYENSIIIIDEATNI

-1580 QELRTDHLSD
+1580 QELRTDNLSD

-1645 SSKYPGITFASNV
+1645 NSKYPGITFASNV

-1732 ASVEQHNDKSEFK
+1732 ASVEQHNNKSEFR

-1783 SKVTIP
+1783 PKVTIP

-1797 SIAQVTPGFVPSIEF
+1797 SIAQATPGFVPSIEF
-1812 TAAYVKYL
+1812 TADYVKQL

-1830 RNLLYQILTDHSNKE
+1830 RNLLYQILTDHSNKGI
-1845 MYEKLLP
+1845 YEKLLP
-1852 EHLKSG
+1852 EHLRSG
-1858 EFMIKVQ
+1858 EFRIKVQ

-1891 IVYKVNVNGIPV
+1891 IVYSVNVEGVPI
-1903 DITLGMFQNPETS
+1903 DITLGMFHNPETS

-1938 SSRIEPKYYSIDPSK
+1938 SGKVEPKYYSIDPSK

-2086 SFISLNI
+2086 SFVSLNI

-2123 SILVVLKDNSLN
+2123 SILVVLKDDSLK

-2274 KFKISNNYFIADDKN
+2274 KFKISNNYFITDDKN

-2387 NDFKEFSPTIEVSSI
+2387 DDFKEISQVTEVSP
-2402 ESSTV
+2402 TV
-2407 ESSKIE
+2407 ESPEIE
-2413 GPAIEAS
+2413 GPAIAAS

-2475 TGNMALTQL
+2475 TVNMALTQL

>member
-112 IASITLNPL
+112 IASITPNPL

-369 EESAEKAALTTLL
+369 EKSAETATLTTLL

-472 FRGMLYNTPDHELKK
+472 FRGMLYNTPDYELKR

-549 ALNEGLEEVAEEGAQ
+549 ALHEGLEEVAEEGAQ

-688 SQNSVLFSSLKKAII
+688 SQNSVLFGSLKKAII

-837 LYAKDYDNLPRT
+837 LYAKDYDDLPRT

-956 VNIAYRLLGLTSAM
+956 INIAYRLLGLTSAM

-991 RSAIENQG
+991 KSAIENQG

-1013 FQSAKDKAQG
+1013 FQSARDKAQG
-1023 SLDFEGIWKQLTDS
+1023 SSDFESIWRQLTDS

-1065 GNLGQELSIEALPTI
+1065 ENLGQELSIEALPTI

-1210 VNRGAVI
+1210 INRGAVI

-1267 GDDAFISVGVDY
+1267 GDDAFISVEVDY

-1287 RRFSGLYKSLDTES
+1287 RRFSSLYKSLDTES

-1580 QELRTDHLSD
+1580 QELRTDNLSD

-1619 ASHNLDPKTRVLVL
+1619 TSHNLDPKTRVLVL

-1645 SSKYPGITFASNV
+1645 GSKYPGITFASNV

-1732 ASVEQHNDKSEFK
+1732 ASVEQHNDKSEFR

-1783 SKVTIP
+1783 PKVTIP

-1797 SIAQVTPGFVPSIEF
+1797 SIAQATPGFIPSVEF
-1812 TAAYVKYL
+1812 TADYVKQL

-1830 RNLLYQILTDHSNKE
+1830 RNLLYQILTDHSNKG

-1858 EFMIKVQ
+1858 EFRIKVQ

-1891 IVYKVNVNGIPV
+1891 IVYSVNVEGTPV

-1938 SSRIEPKYYSIDPSK
+1938 NGRIEPKYYSIDPSK

-2027 KNNYSSFENLAVQ
+2027 KNNYSSFESLAVQ

-2086 SFISLNI
+2086 SFVSLNI

-2274 KFKISNNYFIADDKN
+2274 KFKISNNYFITDDKN

-2387 NDFKEFSPTIEVSSI
+2387 DDFKEISQTIET
-2402 ESSTV
+2402 ESS
-2407 ESSKIE
+2407 
-2413 GPAIEAS
+2413 PA
-2420 PVEEQKVVTYK
+2420 EEQRVITYK

-2475 TGNMALTQL
+2475 TGNMVLTQL

-2510 IEVILEDNNVIKIC
+2510 IEVILEDNGVIKIC

>member
-112 IASITLNPL
+112 IASVTPNPL

-261 AAVIGGSLLIPYVG
+261 AAVMGGSLLIPYVG

-472 FRGMLYNTPDHELKK
+472 FKGMLYNTPDYELKR

-534 HVYDVKSGRFGIAAG
+534 HVYDVKSGRFGIAAA

-586 DHDYTYLASD
+586 DHDYTYLASN

-688 SQNSVLFSSLKKAII
+688 SQNSVLFGSLKKAII

-822 LDSLTPTSKNAWAQN
+822 LDSLTPTSKNEWAQN
-837 LYAKDYDNLPRT
+837 LYAKDYDDLPRT

-956 VNIAYRLLGLTSAM
+956 INIAYRLLGLTSAM
-970 PDFWGDTAIPSL
+970 PDFWGDTAIQSL

-991 RSAIENQG
+991 KSVIENQG

-1013 FQSAKDKAQG
+1013 FQSARDKAQG
-1023 SLDFEGIWKQLTDS
+1023 SSDFESIWRQLTDS

-1065 GNLGQELSIEALPTI
+1065 ENLGQELSIEALPTI

-1267 GDDAFISVGVDY
+1267 GDDAFISVGIDY

-1580 QELRTDHLSD
+1580 QELRTDNLSD

-1732 ASVEQHNDKSEFK
+1732 ASVEQHNDKSEFR

-1783 SKVTIP
+1783 PKVTIP

-1797 SIAQVTPGFVPSIEF
+1797 SIAQATPGFIPSVEF
-1812 TAAYVKYL
+1812 TADYVKQL

-1830 RNLLYQILTDHSNKE
+1830 RNLLYQILTDHSNKG

-1858 EFMIKVQ
+1858 EFRIKVQ

-1891 IVYKVNVNGIPV
+1891 IVYSVNVEGTPV

-1938 SSRIEPKYYSIDPSK
+1938 NSIIKPKYYSIDPSK

-2027 KNNYSSFENLAVQ
+2027 KNNYSSFESLAVQ

-2054 ELLSLDRSKLNTE
+2054 ELLSLDRSKLNTV

-2086 SFISLNI
+2086 SFVSLNI

-2211 ISDPKTKWGNNERYF
+2211 IFDPKTKWGNNERYF

-2243 DLVNAYSVWTGA
+2243 DLVNAYSVWSGA

-2274 KFKISNNYFIADDKN
+2274 KFKISNNYFITDGKN

-2322 IKYANKKFLEVFS
+2322 IKYANKKLLEVFS

-2387 NDFKEFSPTIEVSSI
+2387 DDFKRISQTIET

-2407 ESSKIE
+2407 ES
-2413 GPAIEAS
+2413 PTIEAS
-2420 PVEEQKVVTYK
+2420 PAEEQRVITYK

>member
-112 IASITLNPL
+112 IASITPNPL

-261 AAVIGGSLLIPYVG
+261 ATVIGGSLLNSYVG

-355 IAEIPKRLGMLKKA
+355 IADIPKRLGMLKKA
-369 EESAEKAALTTLL
+369 EQSAETATLTTLL
-382 SGDSERIAYLK
+382 SGDSERIAYFK

-472 FRGMLYNTPDHELKK
+472 FRGMLYNTPDYELKR

-549 ALNEGLEEVAEEGAQ
+549 ALNEGVEEFTEEIAQ
-564 DIAFQIGKGWND
+564 DVAFQIGKGWSD

-586 DHDYTYLASD
+586 DHNYTYLASD

-668 LISSNLSAFNDSVV
+668 LISSNLSAFNDSIV

-772 MEDSSEAD
+772 MEASSEAD
-780 LDKQIGTLQEIL
+780 LDKQISTLQEIL

-837 LYAKDYDNLPRT
+837 LYAKDYDDLPRA

-888 TKFQNLALE
+888 TKFQNLSLE
-897 FQNYNAAILQSTVK
+897 FQNYNDAILQSTVK

-956 VNIAYRLLGLTSAM
+956 INIAYRLLGLTSAM
-970 PDFWGDTAIPSL
+970 PDFWGNTAIPSL

-999 EIITNNIFD
+999 EIITNSIFD
-1008 HYVEL
+1008 HYIEL

-1065 GNLGQELSIEALPTI
+1065 ENLGQELSIEALPTI

-1094 SINPKQIKINDF
+1094 NINPKQIKINDF

-1182 LDPNIIGL
+1182 LNPNIIGL

-1243 APEFVKDTLFAGYS
+1243 TPEFVKDTLFAGYS

-1279 RNQLSDFE
+1279 RNQLSEFE

-1301 KLELINWIVDNLKTS
+1301 KLELINWIVDNLNTS
-1316 GTELYTDTSIISTD
+1316 DTELYTDTSIISTD

-1336 DQDFFIYLMNSSYGN
+1336 NQDFFIYLMNSSYGN

-1447 KNCIFA
+1447 KNCIFV

-1486 DTFRN
+1486 DAFRN
-1491 KYENSIIIVDEATNI
+1491 RYENSIIIIDEATNI

-1580 QELRTDHLSD
+1580 QELRTDNLSD

-1645 SSKYPGITFASNV
+1645 NSKYPGITFASNV

-1732 ASVEQHNDKSEFK
+1732 ASVEQHNNKSEFR

-1783 SKVTIP
+1783 PKVTIP

-1797 SIAQVTPGFVPSIEF
+1797 SIAQATPGFVPSIEF
-1812 TAAYVKYL
+1812 TADYVKQL

-1830 RNLLYQILTDHSNKE
+1830 RNLLYQILTDHSNKGI
-1845 MYEKLLP
+1845 YEKLLP

-1858 EFMIKVQ
+1858 EFRIKVQ

-1891 IVYKVNVNGIPV
+1891 IVYSVNVEGVPI
-1903 DITLGMFQNPETS
+1903 DITLGMFHNPETS

-1938 SSRIEPKYYSIDPSK
+1938 SGKVEPKYYSIDPSK

-2086 SFISLNI
+2086 SFVSLNI

-2123 SILVVLKDNSLN
+2123 SILVVLKDDSLK
-2135 PEDKKSKIAEL
+2135 PEDKKNKIAEL

-2274 KFKISNNYFIADDKN
+2274 KFKISNNYFITDDKN

-2387 NDFKEFSPTIEVSSI
+2387 DDFKEISQVTEVSP
-2402 ESSTV
+2402 TV
-2407 ESSKIE
+2407 ESPEIE
-2413 GPAIEAS
+2413 GPAIAAS